1 VAGSRFFQ
9 PATVSFKKAEALLN
23 RFNGRI
29 LYFILFAMLSAF
41 YSLQISAQDA
51 TGRVTGIIFDPSGAT
66 IADAHVTVTNVATQ
80 ISRETTSDTTGFY
93 QVLALPVGSYKVTV
107 EHQGFRSATTS
118 ESKLEINQTLKIDIK
133 MEVGSAAETVTVES
147 TTGTVETINPTL
159 ASTVSERTVQDMP
172 LNGRNALDLALLQP
186 GVLPADN
193 PANGSGGTGG
203 IQFSI
208 GGGRSDSNTFVL
220 DGGLNNDLL
229 DNGVV
234 YNPNPD
240 SIQEFK
246 VLTSNFTAEYGRN
259 AGGIITEVTKSG
271 TNAFHG
277 SAYDFIRN
285 TAFDANNFFS
295 NLDGQPRQTLHR
307 NQYGGTFG
315 GPIKKDKLFFFLA
328 YQKQDLSEASVSNQ
342 VTLPTAAELQGNFS
356 GSPNQAAVASFLEA
370 NPFFQPNPALAAQ
383 GIINPSS
390 IDPVA
395 QNYIKA
401 GLIPTSNSPTGAAT
415 FQNPLTDNPDE
426 WTGKLDYE
434 ASQKDH
440 FTATFGRILDPQL
453 NPGPGGIPGYGS
465 TSTLYSR
472 FFNLAYIRT
481 FSPSVLNEFRATAQ
495 RSDTLQRVP
504 AESQPTSTA
513 LGINIKSDNPTG
525 PTQLDFPNAVIGF
538 SIQGPSRLVDNT
550 FAYSD
555 VLSWT
560 RGKHTMKFGAS
571 LSAYQDNQVFD
582 FEINGQFFYSTAGAA
597 GDPFANFLVGLPDI
611 YDQGP
616 SAPSNIRT
624 KATYVFAQ
632 DEWHLASNL
641 TLTYGLRY
649 EYSTPKSDT
658 EGRTYSVIP
667 GAPQSTVFPGAPLG
681 LVFPG
686 DPGAPTGANFP
697 DKTNFAPRFGFAWQP
712 FHDGKTSVRG
722 GWGMFYDVLKAED
735 NFQFNGQVPFASAAF
750 IGNFQPQ
757 GPATTT
763 GFGFQSDP
771 FGSTGNPDPFGQP
784 LNHDVNF
791 ANTFGTFTSNGTGAT
806 IVNPH
811 LRTPYTYQ
819 YNLSIEHQLSN
830 KLIAR
835 AAYVGSSSH
844 GLTALV
850 DINPFDPATLNS
862 PNPQRFLN
870 ERPGNLPAFTNADP
884 NGVAPPGFN
893 PNVPDGSFGQ
903 EQEFENAANAN
914 YNALQLSLT
923 QQTTNL
929 WKLGGVY
936 YTLGYTWAHSIDN
949 ASGFRQGNFA
959 VPFFDPQLFRS
970 SSDFDVRQYLTF
982 SGGWDLP
989 FNRGPQRLVKGWS
1002 LYPILTWRTGYPFTA
1017 IGGFNTLDNA
1027 PGPTGAGDQG
1037 LINANLTGPIQYLN
1051 PKTNGLQFFS
1061 QSTFN
1066 DNVVQGYGTAP
1077 RNVLRGP
1084 GRTNL
1089 DLSLA
1094 KTTPLYRERVTL
1106 ELRVDAFNIFNHT
1119 EFQNLDN
1126 NAQDIG
1132 STFGQVVSAY
1142 DPRILQIAA
1151 HIRF

>member
-1 VAGSRFFQ
+1 MTS
-9 PATVSFKKAEALLN
+9 
-23 RFNGRI
+23 
-29 LYFILFAMLSAF
+29 
-41 YSLQISAQDA
+41 
-51 TGRVTGIIFDPSGAT
+51 
-66 IADAHVTVTNVATQ
+66 VATK
-80 ISRETTSDTTGFY
+80 ISRETTSDATGFY
-93 QVLALPVGSYKVTV
+93 QVLALPVGYYTVSV
-107 EHQGFRSATTS
+107 EHQGFRSVTTAQ
-118 ESKLEINQTLKIDIK
+118 SKLEINQTLKIDVR
-133 MEVGSAAETVTVES
+133 MEVGAATESVTVEA

-159 ASTVSERTVQDMP
+159 GSTVSDRAVQDMP

-193 PANGSGGTGG
+193 PANASGGTRGM
-203 IQFSI
+203 QFSI

-246 VLTSNFTAEYGRN
+246 VLTSNFTAEYGRSS
-259 AGGIITEVTKSG
+259 GGIVTEVTKSG

-295 NLDGQPRQTLHR
+295 NLNGDPRQALHR
-307 NQYGGTFG
+307 NQFGGTVG
-315 GPIKKDKLFFFLA
+315 GPIKKDRLFFFLA
-328 YQKQDLSEASVSNQ
+328 YQKELLSEAAVGNQ
-342 VTLPTAAELQGNFS
+342 VTLPSPAELQGNFS
-356 GSPNQAAVASFLEA
+356 ASPNKAAVASFLQA
-370 NPFFQPNPALAAQ
+370 NPFFQSNAALAAQ
-383 GIINPSS
+383 GIIAPSS

-395 QNYIKA
+395 QAYIKA
-401 GLIPTSNSPTGAAT
+401 GLIPTSNAPGGAAT
-415 FQNPLTDNPDE
+415 FQNPRTDKPDE

-434 ASQKDH
+434 VSPKDR
-440 FTATFGRILDPQL
+440 FTATLGRILDPQL

-465 TSTLYSR
+465 TSTLYTR
-472 FFNLAYIRT
+472 FFNIAYIRT
-481 FSPSVLNEFRATAQ
+481 FSPNLLNELRATGQ

-504 AESQPTSTA
+504 AAKQPTSA
-513 LGINIKSDNPTG
+513 ELGINIKSENPTG
-525 PTQLDFPNAVIGF
+525 PTQIDFPNAVLGF

-560 RGKHTMKFGAS
+560 RGKHTVKLGGSF
-571 LSAYQDNQVFD
+571 SAYQDNQVFD
-582 FEINGQFFYSTAGAA
+582 FEIDGQFFYSTAGAA
-597 GDPFANFLVGLPDI
+597 GDPFGNFLVGLPDI

-616 SAPSNIRT
+616 AAPSNIRT
-624 KATYVFAQ
+624 KATYVFGQ
-632 DEWHLASNL
+632 DEWHVANNL

-681 LVFPG
+681 LLFPG
-686 DPGAPTGANFP
+686 DHGAPTGSNFP
-697 DKTNFAPRFGFAWQP
+697 DRKNFAPRFGFAWQP
-712 FHDGKTSVRG
+712 FHDGKTSIRG
-722 GWGMFYDVLKAED
+722 GWGIFYDVLKAED

-750 IGNFQPQ
+750 IGNFTPT

-763 GFGFQSDP
+763 GYTFQSDP

-784 LNHDVNF
+784 LNHSVNF
-791 ANTFGTFTSNGTGAT
+791 ASTFGTFTSNGTGAT
-806 IVNPH
+806 IVDPH
-811 LRTPYTYQ
+811 LKTPYTYQ
-819 YNLSIEHQLSN
+819 YNLSVERQISN
-830 KLIAR
+830 KLVAR

-850 DINPFDPATLNS
+850 DIDPFDPATLSS

-870 ERPGNLPAFTNADP
+870 ERAGNFPAFTNSNP
-884 NGVAPPGFN
+884 NGVTPPGFN
-893 PNVPDGSFGQ
+893 PNVPSGSFGQ
-903 EQEFENAANAN
+903 EQEFENASNAN

-923 QQTTNL
+923 EQTANV
-929 WKLGGVY
+929 WKLGGMY
-936 YTLGYTWAHSIDN
+936 YTLGYTWAHSIDT
-949 ASGFRQGNFA
+949 ASGFRQGTST
-959 VPFFDPQLFRS
+959 VPFFDPQLFRA

-982 SGGWDLP
+982 SAGWDLP

-1002 LYPILTWRTGYPFTA
+1002 LFPILTWRTGFPFTA
-1017 IGGFNTLDNA
+1017 IGGFNTKDNA

-1037 LINANLTGPIQYLN
+1037 LINANLTAPIQYVN
-1051 PKTNGLQFFS
+1051 PKANGLQFFS
-1061 QSTFN
+1061 QASFN
-1066 DNVVQGYGTAP
+1066 DNVTQGYGTAP

-1094 KTTPLYRERVTL
+1094 KMTPLYRERITL
-1106 ELRVDAFNIFNHT
+1106 ELRVDAFNILNHT
-1119 EFQNLDN
+1119 QFENLDN

-1142 DPRILQIAA
+1142 DPRILQLAA

>member
-1 VAGSRFFQ
+1 MG
-9 PATVSFKKAEALLN
+9 
-23 RFNGRI
+23 
-29 LYFILFAMLSAF
+29 
-41 YSLQISAQDA
+41 QDA
-51 TGRVTGIIFDPSGAT
+51 TGRVTGIIYDATGAV
-66 IADAHVTVTNVATQ
+66 IADAHITVTNVATH
-80 ISRETTSDTTGFY
+80 ISRETNSDAGGYY
-93 QVLALPVGSYKVTV
+93 QILALPIGSYTV
-107 EHQGFRSATTS
+107 SVERQGFRSLTTAP
-118 ESKLEINQTLKIDIK
+118 SKLEINQTLKVDLK
-133 MEVGSAAETVTVES
+133 MEVGSATETVTVES
-147 TTGTVETINPTL
+147 STGTVETINPTL
-159 ASTVSERTVQDMP
+159 GSTVSERTVQDMP

-203 IQFSI
+203 MQFSI

-240 SIQEFK
+240 SIQEFR
-246 VLTSNFTAEYGRN
+246 VLTSNFTAEYGRS

-271 TNAFHG
+271 SNAIHG
-277 SAYDFIRN
+277 SAYDFVRN

-295 NLDGQPRQTLHR
+295 NLNGQPRQVLHR
-307 NQYGGTFG
+307 NQYGGTVG
-315 GPIKKDKLFFFLA
+315 GPIKRDKLFFFLSF
-328 YQKQDLSEASVSNQ
+328 QKQQLSELQVGASA
-342 VTLPTAAELQGNFS
+342 TLPTPAELQGNFS
-356 GSPNQAAVASFLEA
+356 GSPKKAAVASFLKA
-370 NPFFQPNPALAAQ
+370 NPFFQPDPALAAQ
-383 GIINPSS
+383 GIIAPSS

-395 QNYIKA
+395 QAYIKA
-401 GLIPTSNSPTGAAT
+401 NLIPTSPTGSAS
-415 FQNPLTDNPDE
+415 FQNALTDNPYE
-426 WTGKLDYE
+426 VTGKFDYE
-434 ASQKDH
+434 ASAKDH
-440 FTATFGRILDPQL
+440 FTVTLGRILEPQL
-453 NPGPGGIPGYGS
+453 NPGPSSPGSTNSIPGFGS
-465 TSTLYSR
+465 NTTLYSR

-481 FSPSVLNEFRATAQ
+481 FSPNLLNEFRATAQ
-495 RSDTLQRVP
+495 RSDTLQAVP
-504 AESQPTSTA
+504 AAKQPTSTT

-525 PTQLDFPNAVIGF
+525 PTQLNFPNAVIGF

-560 RGKHTMKFGAS
+560 HGKHTLKFGGS
-571 LSAYQDNQVFD
+571 FSAYQDNQVFE

-597 GDPFANFLVGLPDI
+597 GDPFANFLVGLPDTF
-611 YDQGP
+611 DQGP
-616 SAPSNIRT
+616 AAPSNIRT
-624 KATYVFAQ
+624 KASYVFGQ
-632 DEWHLASNL
+632 DEWHVARNL

-658 EGRTYSVIP
+658 KGRTYSVSP

-681 LVFPG
+681 LLFPG
-686 DPGAPTGANFP
+686 DKGAPSGANFP

-750 IGNFQPQ
+750 IGNFQPS
-757 GPATTT
+757 GPATTA
-763 GFGFQSDP
+763 GFAFQSDP
-771 FGSTGNPDPFGQP
+771 FGSTGNPNPFGQP
-784 LNHDVNF
+784 LNHNVNF

-806 IVNPH
+806 IVDPH

-830 KLIAR
+830 KLVAR

-844 GLTALV
+844 GLTTLV
-850 DINPFDPATLNS
+850 DVNPFDPATLNS

-870 ERPGNLPAFTNADP
+870 ERSGNLPAFTNPDP
-884 NGVAPPGFN
+884 NGVTPPGFN
-893 PNVPDGSFGQ
+893 PNVPNGSFGQ
-903 EQEFENAANAN
+903 EQEFKNASNAN

-923 QQTTNL
+923 QQTASV
-929 WKLGGVY
+929 WKLGDMY

-949 ASGFRQGNFA
+949 ASGFRQGSFA
-959 VPFFDPQLFRS
+959 VPFFNPQFFRA

-989 FNRGPQRLVKGWS
+989 FNRGPHRLVKGWS
-1002 LYPILTWRTGYPFTA
+1002 LYPILTWRTGFPFTPA
-1017 IGGFNTLDNA
+1017 GGFNTLDNA

-1037 LINANLTGPIQYLN
+1037 LINANLTAPIQYLN

-1061 QSTFN
+1061 QASFN
-1066 DNVVQGYGTAP
+1066 NNVVQGYGTAP

-1094 KTTPLYRERVTL
+1094 KVTPLYRERITL
-1106 ELRVDAFNIFNHT
+1106 EFRVDAFNLFNHT

-1126 NAQDIG
+1126 SAQDIG
-1132 STFGQVVSAY
+1132 STFGQVTSAY
-1142 DPRILQIAA
+1142 DPRILQVAA
-1151 HIRF
+1151 HLRF

>member
-1 VAGSRFFQ
+1 LRQLNSKLIFSLLLTALVAFCASR
-9 PATVSFKKAEALLN
+9 AS
-23 RFNGRI
+23 G
-29 LYFILFAMLSAF
+29 
-41 YSLQISAQDA
+41 QDA
-51 TGRVTGIIFDPSGAT
+51 TGRITGIIYDATGAV
-66 IADAHVTVTNVATQ
+66 IADAHITVTNVATH
-80 ISRETTSDTTGFY
+80 ISRETTSDATGYY
-93 QVLALPVGSYKVTV
+93 QVLALPIGSYTV
-107 EHQGFRSATTS
+107 SLERQGFRSATTV
-118 ESKLEINQTLKIDIK
+118 ERKLEINQTLKIDIK
-133 MEVGSAAETVTVES
+133 MEVGSATETVTVES

-159 ASTVSERTVQDMP
+159 GSTVSDRTVQDMP

-203 IQFSI
+203 MQFSI

-240 SIQEFK
+240 SIQEFR
-246 VLTSNFTAEYGRN
+246 VLTSNFTAEYGRS

-295 NLDGQPRQTLHR
+295 NLNGQPRQVLHR
-307 NQYGGTFG
+307 NQYGGTVG
-315 GPIKKDKLFFFLA
+315 GPIKKDKLFFFLSF
-328 YQKQDLSEASVSNQ
+328 QKQQLSELQVGASA
-342 VTLPTAAELQGNFS
+342 TLPTAAELQGNFS
-356 GSPNQAAVASFLEA
+356 GSPKKAAVASFLQA
-370 NPFFQPNPALAAQ
+370 NPFFQPDAALAVQ
-383 GIINPSS
+383 GIIAPSS

-395 QNYIKA
+395 QAYIKA
-401 GLIPTSNSPTGAAT
+401 NLIPTSPTGSAS
-415 FQNPLTDNPDE
+415 FQNALTDNPYE
-426 WTGKLDYE
+426 VTGKFDYE
-434 ASQKDH
+434 ASAKDH
-440 FTATFGRILDPQL
+440 FTVTLGRILEPQL
-453 NPGPGGIPGYGS
+453 NPGPSSPGSTNSIPGFGS
-465 TSTLYSR
+465 NTTLYSR

-481 FSPSVLNEFRATAQ
+481 FSPNLLNEFRATAQ
-495 RSDTLQRVP
+495 RSDTLQAVP
-504 AESQPTSTA
+504 AAKQPTSTA

-525 PTQLDFPNAVIGF
+525 PTQLNFPNAVIGF

-560 RGKHTMKFGAS
+560 HGKHTLKFGGS
-571 LSAYQDNQVFD
+571 FSAYQDNQVFE

-597 GDPFANFLVGLPDI
+597 GDPFANFLVGLPDTF
-611 YDQGP
+611 DQGP
-616 SAPSNIRT
+616 AAPSNIRT
-624 KATYVFAQ
+624 KATYVFGQ
-632 DEWHLASNL
+632 DEWHVAHNL

-658 EGRTYSVIP
+658 KGRTYSVIP

-681 LVFPG
+681 LLFPG
-686 DPGAPTGANFP
+686 DQGAPSGANFP

-750 IGNFQPQ
+750 IGNFQPA
-757 GPATTT
+757 GPATTS
-763 GFGFQSDP
+763 GFAFQSDP
-771 FGSTGNPDPFGQP
+771 FGSTGNPNPFGQP
-784 LNHDVNF
+784 LNHSVNF

-806 IVNPH
+806 IVDPH

-830 KLIAR
+830 KLVAR

-844 GLTALV
+844 GLTTLV
-850 DINPFDPATLNS
+850 DSNPFDPATLNS
-862 PNPQRFLN
+862 ANPQRFLN
-870 ERPGNLPAFTNADP
+870 ERAGNLPAFTNPDP
-884 NGVAPPGFN
+884 NGVTPPGFN
-893 PNVPDGSFGQ
+893 PNVPNGSFGQ
-903 EQEFENAANAN
+903 EQEFKNASNAN
-914 YNALQLSLT
+914 YHALQLSLT
-923 QQTTNL
+923 QQTTNV
-929 WKLGGVY
+929 WKLGGMY

-949 ASGFRQGNFA
+949 ASGFRQGSFA
-959 VPFFDPQLFRS
+959 VPFFNPQLFRS

-989 FNRGPQRLVKGWS
+989 FNSGPHRLVKGWS
-1002 LYPILTWRTGYPFTA
+1002 LYPILTWRTGFPFTA
-1017 IGGFNTLDNA
+1017 VGGFNTLDNA
-1027 PGPTGAGDQG
+1027 PGPTGAGDQA
-1037 LINANLTGPIQYLN
+1037 LINANLTAPIQYLN

-1061 QSTFN
+1061 QASFN
-1066 DNVVQGYGTAP
+1066 NNVVQGYGTAP

-1094 KTTPLYRERVTL
+1094 KVTPLYRERITL
-1106 ELRVDAFNIFNHT
+1106 ELRVDAFNLFNHT

-1132 STFGQVVSAY
+1132 STFGQVTSAY
-1142 DPRILQIAA
+1142 DPRILQVAA
-1151 HIRF
+1151 HLRF

>member
-1 VAGSRFFQ
+1 
-9 PATVSFKKAEALLN
+9 LI
-23 RFNGRI
+23 RFNKTI
-29 LYFILFAMLSAF
+29 LYFVLFTMLALFSGPHVNG
-41 YSLQISAQDA
+41 QDA
-51 TGRVTGIIFDPSGAT
+51 TGRVVGIVYDQSGAV
-66 IADAHVTVTNVATQ
+66 IADAHVTVTNVATH
-80 ISRETTSDTTGFY
+80 ISRETTSDGTGFY
-93 QVLALPVGSYKVTV
+93 QVLALPIGSYTV
-107 EHQGFRSATTS
+107 SVERQGFRSAATAQ
-118 ESKLEINQTLKIDIK
+118 SKLEINQTLKIDIK
-133 MEVGSAAETVTVES
+133 MEVGSATETVTVES

-159 ASTVSERTVQDMP
+159 GSTVSDRTVQDMP

-203 IQFSI
+203 MQFSI

-246 VLTSNFTAEYGRN
+246 VLTSNFTAEYGRS
-259 AGGIITEVTKSG
+259 AGGIVTEVTKSG
-271 TNAFHG
+271 TNAIHG
-277 SAYDFIRN
+277 SAYDFVRN

-295 NLDGQPRQTLHR
+295 NLNGDPRQTLHR
-307 NQYGGTFG
+307 NQYGGTVG
-315 GPIKKDKLFFFLA
+315 GPIKKDKLFFFIA
-328 YQKQDLSEASVSNQ
+328 YQKQQLSEASVSNQ

-356 GSPNQAAVASFLEA
+356 GSPNQAAVASFLQA

-383 GIINPSS
+383 GVINPTS

-395 QNYIKA
+395 QAYIKA
-401 GLIPTSNSPTGAAT
+401 GLIPTSNSPTGAAS

-434 ASQKDH
+434 ASPKDH

-472 FFNLAYIRT
+472 FFNIAHIRT
-481 FSPSVLNEFRATAQ
+481 FSPNLLNEFRATAQ

-504 AESQPTSTA
+504 AAKQPTSTE

-555 VLSWT
+555 VLSWIH
-560 RGKHTMKFGAS
+560 GKHTMKFGAS
-571 LSAYQDNQVFD
+571 FSAYQDNQVFQ

-597 GDPFANFLVGLPDI
+597 GDPFANFLVGLPDF

-624 KATYVFAQ
+624 KATYVFGQ
-632 DEWHLASNL
+632 DEWHVANNL

-681 LVFPG
+681 LLFPG
-686 DPGAPTGANFP
+686 DKGAPNGANFP

-750 IGNFQPQ
+750 IGNFQPS
-757 GPATTT
+757 GPATTS

-784 LNHDVNF
+784 LNHNVNF

-819 YNLSIEHQLSN
+819 YNLSIEHQISN

-835 AAYVGSSSH
+835 ASYVGSSSH

-862 PNPQRFLN
+862 ANPQRFLN
-870 ERPGNLPAFTNADP
+870 ERAGNLPAFTNSDP
-884 NGVAPPGFN
+884 NGVTPPGFN
-893 PNVPDGSFGQ
+893 PNVPNGSFGQ
-903 EQEFENAANAN
+903 EQEFENASNAN

-923 QQTTNL
+923 QQTTNV
-929 WKLGGVY
+929 WKLGGMY

-949 ASGFRQGNFA
+949 ASGFRQGSFA
-959 VPFFDPQLFRS
+959 VPFFDPQLFRA
-970 SSDFDVRQYLTF
+970 SSDFDLRQYLTF

-1002 LYPILTWRTGYPFTA
+1002 LYPILTWRTGFPFTA

-1027 PGPTGAGDQG
+1027 PGPTGAGDQA
-1037 LINANLTGPIQYLN
+1037 LINANLTAPIQYLN
-1051 PKTNGLQFFS
+1051 PKSNGLQFFS
-1061 QSTFN
+1061 QASFN
-1066 DNVVQGYGTAP
+1066 DNVTQGYGSAP

-1094 KTTPLYRERVTL
+1094 KVTPLYRERITL
-1106 ELRVDAFNIFNHT
+1106 ELRVDAFNLFNHT
-1119 EFQNLDN
+1119 QFQNLDN
-1126 NAQDIG
+1126 SAQDIG
-1132 STFGQVVSAY
+1132 STFGQVISAY
-1142 DPRILQIAA
+1142 DPRILQVAA

>member
-1 VAGSRFFQ
+1 
-9 PATVSFKKAEALLN
+9 LN
-23 RFNGRI
+23 RFNRRI
-29 LYFILFAMLSAF
+29 LYFVLLTMLSAF
-41 YSLQISAQDA
+41 CGSKVSGQDA
-51 TGRVTGIIFDPSGAT
+51 TGRVVGIIFDQSGGV
-66 IADAHVTVTNVATQ
+66 IADANVTVTNVATG
-80 ISRETTSDTTGFY
+80 ISRETTSDSTGFY
-93 QVLALPVGSYKVTV
+93 QVLALPIGNYTV
-107 EHQGFRSATTS
+107 SVQRQGFRSATTAQ
-118 ESKLEINQTLKIDIK
+118 SKLEINQTLKIDIK
-133 MEVGSAAETVTVES
+133 MELGSATETVTVES

-159 ASTVSERTVQDMP
+159 GSTVSDRTVQDMP

-203 IQFSI
+203 MQFSV

-246 VLTSNFTAEYGRN
+246 VLTSNFTAEYGRS
-259 AGGIITEVTKSG
+259 AGGIVTEVTKSG
-271 TNAFHG
+271 TNGFHG

-295 NLDGQPRQTLHR
+295 NLNGLPRQTLHR
-307 NQYGGTFG
+307 NQYGGTVG

-328 YQKQDLSEASVSNQ
+328 YQKQQLSEDAVSNQ

-356 GSPNQAAVASFLEA
+356 GTPNQAAVAGFLQA

-383 GIINPSS
+383 GIISPAS

-395 QNYIKA
+395 QAYIKA
-401 GLIPTSNSPTGAAT
+401 NLIPTSPTGSAS

-434 ASQKDH
+434 ASPKDH
-440 FTATFGRILDPQL
+440 FTATFGRILEPQL

-481 FSPSVLNEFRATAQ
+481 FSPNILNEFRATAQ

-504 AESQPTSTA
+504 ATKQPTSTE

-525 PTQLDFPNAVIGF
+525 PTQLDFPNAVVGF

-560 RGKHTMKFGAS
+560 HGKHTMKFGGS
-571 LSAYQDNQVFD
+571 FSAYQDNQVFN
-582 FEINGQFFYSTAGAA
+582 FEINGQFFYSTSGAA
-597 GDPFANFLVGLPDI
+597 GDPFANFLVGLPDF

-616 SAPSNIRT
+616 AAPSNIRT
-624 KATYVFAQ
+624 KATYVFGQ
-632 DEWHLASNL
+632 DEWHVASNL

-658 EGRTYSVIP
+658 KGRTYSVLP

-750 IGNFQPQ
+750 IGNFQPSS
-757 GPATTT
+757 PATTS
-763 GFGFQSDP
+763 GFAFQSDP
-771 FGSTGNPDPFGQP
+771 FGSTGNPNPFGQP
-784 LNHDVNF
+784 LNHNVNF
-791 ANTFGTFTSNGTGAT
+791 ADTFGTFTSNGTGAT

-830 KLIAR
+830 KLVAR

-844 GLTALV
+844 GLTTLV

-870 ERPGNLPAFTNADP
+870 ERAGNLPAFTNSDP

-903 EQEFENAANAN
+903 EQEFENASNAN
-914 YNALQLSLT
+914 YSALQLSLT
-923 QQTTNL
+923 QQTTNV
-929 WKLGGVY
+929 WKLGGIY

-949 ASGFRQGNFA
+949 ASGFRQGSFA
-959 VPFFDPQLFRS
+959 VPFFNPQIFRA

-1002 LYPILTWRTGYPFTA
+1002 LYPILTWRTGFPFTA
-1017 IGGFNTLDNA
+1017 IDGLNTLDNT

-1037 LINANLTGPIQYLN
+1037 LINANLTGRIQYLN
-1051 PKTNGLQFFS
+1051 PKTNGLQLFS
-1061 QSTFN
+1061 QSNFDN
-1066 DNVVQGYGTAP
+1066 NVVQGYGTSP
-1077 RNVLRGP
+1077 RNIIRGP

-1094 KTTPLYRERVTL
+1094 KRTPIFRERVTL
-1106 ELRVDAFNIFNHT
+1106 ELRVDAFNLFNHT
-1119 EFQNLDN
+1119 QFQNLDN

-1132 STFGQVVSAY
+1132 STFGQVTSAY
-1142 DPRILQIAA
+1142 DPRILQLAA

>member
-1 VAGSRFFQ
+1 MLGRFVVLSEFIQ
-9 PATVSFKKAEALLN
+9 GEAFLN
-23 RFNGRI
+23 RFNRGI
-29 LYFILFAMLSAF
+29 LYFVLLAALGVFCGTQL
-41 YSLQISAQDA
+41 SAQDA
-51 TGRVTGIIFDPSGAT
+51 TGRVVGIIYDQSGGV
-66 IADAHVTVTNVATQ
+66 IADASVTVTNVATH
-80 ISRETTSDTTGFY
+80 ISRETTSDSTGFY
-93 QVLALPVGSYKVTV
+93 QVLSLPVGDYTV
-107 EHQGFRSATTS
+107 SVQHQGFRSATTAQ
-118 ESKLEINQTLKIDIK
+118 SKLEINQTLKLDVK
-133 MEVGSAAETVTVES
+133 MEIGSATETITVES

-159 ASTVSERTVQDMP
+159 GSTVSERTVQDMP

-203 IQFSI
+203 LQYSV

-240 SIQEFK
+240 SIQEFR
-246 VLTSNFTAEYGRN
+246 VLTSNFTAEYGRS

-277 SAYDFIRN
+277 SAYDFLRN
-285 TAFDANNFFS
+285 TALDANNFFS
-295 NLDGQPRQTLHR
+295 NLNGQPRQVLHR
-307 NQYGGTFG
+307 NQYGGTVG
-315 GPIKKDKLFFFLA
+315 GPILKNKLFFFLA
-328 YQKQDLSEASVSNQ
+328 YQKQQLSELQASAAA
-342 VTLPTAAELQGNFS
+342 TLPTPAELQGNFS
-356 GSPNQAAVASFLEA
+356 GSPNQAAVASFLQA
-370 NPFFQPNPALAAQ
+370 NPFFQPNAALAAQ
-383 GIINPSS
+383 GIINPAS

-395 QNYIKA
+395 QAYITA
-401 GLIPTSNSPTGAAT
+401 NLIPTAPTGSAS
-415 FQNPLTDNPDE
+415 FQNAHTDNPDE

-453 NPGPGGIPGYGS
+453 NPGPGGIPGYSS

-481 FSPSVLNEFRATAQ
+481 FSPYILNEFRATAQ

-504 AESQPTSTA
+504 AEKQPTSTE

-525 PTQLDFPNAVIGF
+525 PTQLDFPNAIIGF

-560 RGKHTMKFGAS
+560 HAKHTMKFGGS
-571 LSAYQDNQVFD
+571 FSAYQDNQVFN
-582 FEINGQFFYSTAGAA
+582 FEINGQFFYSNAGAA

-611 YDQGP
+611 FTQGP
-616 SAPSNIRT
+616 AAPSNIRT

-658 EGRTYSVIP
+658 KGRTYSIIP
-667 GAPQSTVFPGAPLG
+667 GSPQSTVFPGAPLG

-686 DPGAPTGANFP
+686 DPGAPSGANFP

-750 IGNFQPQ
+750 IGNFAPQ

-763 GFGFQSDP
+763 GFAFQSDP
-771 FGSTGNPDPFGQP
+771 FGSTGNPNPFGKP
-784 LNHDVNF
+784 LDHNVIF
-791 ANTFGTFTSNGTGAT
+791 ADTFGTFTSNGTGAT

-819 YNLSIEHQLSN
+819 YNLSIERQLSN
-830 KLIAR
+830 KLVAR

-844 GLTALV
+844 GLTTLV
-850 DINPFDPATLNS
+850 DVNPFDPATLNS
-862 PNPQRFLN
+862 PNPQRFFN
-870 ERPGNLPAFTNADP
+870 ERAGNLPAFTNSDP
-884 NGVAPPGFN
+884 NGVTPPGFN

-903 EQEFENAANAN
+903 EQEFENASNAN

-923 QQTTNL
+923 QQTTNV
-929 WKLGGVY
+929 WKLGNIY
-936 YTLGYTWAHSIDN
+936 YTVGYTWAHSIDN

-959 VPFFDPQLFRS
+959 VPFFDPQLFRG
-970 SSDFDVRQYLTF
+970 SSDFDVRQYLTL

-1002 LYPILTWRTGYPFTA
+1002 LYPILTWRTGFPFTA

-1037 LINANLTGPIQYLN
+1037 LINANLTGPVQYLN

-1061 QSTFN
+1061 QASFN

-1094 KTTPLYRERVTL
+1094 KVTPLYHERVNL
-1106 ELRVDAFNIFNHT
+1106 ELRVDAFNLFNHT
-1119 EFQNLDN
+1119 QFQNLDN
-1126 NAQDIG
+1126 NTQDIG

-1142 DPRILQIAA
+1142 DPRILQVAA

>member
-1 VAGSRFFQ
+1 MLGRFVVLSEFIQ
-9 PATVSFKKAEALLN
+9 GEAFLN
-23 RFNGRI
+23 RFNRGI
-29 LYFILFAMLSAF
+29 LDFVLLAALGVFCGTQL
-41 YSLQISAQDA
+41 SAQDA
-51 TGRVTGIIFDPSGAT
+51 TGRVVGIIYDQSGGV
-66 IADAHVTVTNVATQ
+66 IADASVTVTNVATH
-80 ISRETTSDTTGFY
+80 ISRETTSDSTGFY
-93 QVLALPVGSYKVTV
+93 QVLSLPVGDYTV
-107 EHQGFRSATTS
+107 SVQHQGFRSATTAQ
-118 ESKLEINQTLKIDIK
+118 SKLEINQTLKLDVK
-133 MEVGSAAETVTVES
+133 MEIGSATETITVES

-159 ASTVSERTVQDMP
+159 GSTVSERTVQDMP

-203 IQFSI
+203 LQYSV

-240 SIQEFK
+240 SIQEFR
-246 VLTSNFTAEYGRN
+246 VLTSNFTAEYGRS

-277 SAYDFIRN
+277 SAYDFLRN
-285 TAFDANNFFS
+285 TALDANNFFS
-295 NLDGQPRQTLHR
+295 NLNGQPRQVLHR
-307 NQYGGTFG
+307 NQYGGTVG
-315 GPIKKDKLFFFLA
+315 GPILKNKLFFFLA
-328 YQKQDLSEASVSNQ
+328 YQKQQLSELQASAAA
-342 VTLPTAAELQGNFS
+342 TLPTPAELQGNFS
-356 GSPNQAAVASFLEA
+356 GSPNQAAVASFLQA
-370 NPFFQPNPALAAQ
+370 NPFFQPNAALAAQ
-383 GIINPSS
+383 GIINPAS

-395 QNYIKA
+395 QAYITA
-401 GLIPTSNSPTGAAT
+401 NLIPTAPTGSAS
-415 FQNPLTDNPDE
+415 FQNAHTDNPDE

-453 NPGPGGIPGYGS
+453 NPGPGGIPGYSS

-481 FSPSVLNEFRATAQ
+481 FSPNILNEFRATAQ

-504 AESQPTSTA
+504 AEKQPTSTE

-525 PTQLDFPNAVIGF
+525 PTQLDFPNAIIGF

-560 RGKHTMKFGAS
+560 HAKHTMKFGGS
-571 LSAYQDNQVFD
+571 FSAYQDNQVFN
-582 FEINGQFFYSTAGAA
+582 FEINGQFFYSNAGAA

-611 YDQGP
+611 FTQGP
-616 SAPSNIRT
+616 AAPSNIRT

-658 EGRTYSVIP
+658 KGRTYSIIP
-667 GAPQSTVFPGAPLG
+667 GSPQSTVFPGAPLG

-686 DPGAPTGANFP
+686 DPGAPSGANFP

-750 IGNFQPQ
+750 IGNFAPQ

-763 GFGFQSDP
+763 GFAFQSDP
-771 FGSTGNPDPFGQP
+771 FGSTGNPNPFGKP
-784 LNHDVNF
+784 LDHNVIF
-791 ANTFGTFTSNGTGAT
+791 ADTFGTFTSNGTGAT

-819 YNLSIEHQLSN
+819 YNLSIERQLSN
-830 KLIAR
+830 KLVAR

-844 GLTALV
+844 GLTTLV
-850 DINPFDPATLNS
+850 DVNPFDPATLNS

-870 ERPGNLPAFTNADP
+870 ERPGTFR
-884 NGVAPPGFN
+884 
-893 PNVPDGSFGQ
+893 
-903 EQEFENAANAN
+903 
-914 YNALQLSLT
+914 LS
-923 QQTTNL
+923 Q
-929 WKLGGVY
+929 
-936 YTLGYTWAHSIDN
+936 I
-949 ASGFRQGNFA
+949 
-959 VPFFDPQLFRS
+959 
-970 SSDFDVRQYLTF
+970 
-982 SGGWDLP
+982 
-989 FNRGPQRLVKGWS
+989 
-1002 LYPILTWRTGYPFTA
+1002 
-1017 IGGFNTLDNA
+1017 
-1027 PGPTGAGDQG
+1027 
-1037 LINANLTGPIQYLN
+1037 
-1051 PKTNGLQFFS
+1051 
-1061 QSTFN
+1061 
-1066 DNVVQGYGTAP
+1066 
-1077 RNVLRGP
+1077 
-1084 GRTNL
+1084 
-1089 DLSLA
+1089 
-1094 KTTPLYRERVTL
+1094 
-1106 ELRVDAFNIFNHT
+1106 
-1119 EFQNLDN
+1119 
-1126 NAQDIG
+1126 
-1132 STFGQVVSAY
+1132 
-1142 DPRILQIAA
+1142 RIPMA
-1151 HIRF
+1151 

>member
-1 VAGSRFFQ
+1 MNRLIPRFVYLVAF
-9 PATVSFKKAEALLN
+9 LLT
-23 RFNGRI
+23 
-29 LYFILFAMLSAF
+29 LSTF
-41 YSLQISAQDA
+41 LLPSAYPQDA
-51 TGRVTGIIFDPSGAT
+51 TGRVDGVIYDQSGAT
-66 IADAHVTVTNVATQ
+66 VAAAHVKVTNVATQ
-80 ISRETTSDTTGFY
+80 ISRETTSDASGFY
-93 QVLALPVGSYKVTV
+93 QVLALPPGDYRVSV
-107 EHQGFRSATTS
+107 EHPGFRSATTAQ
-118 ESKLEINQTLKIDIK
+118 SKLEINQTLKIDVRL
-133 MEVGSAAETVTVES
+133 ELGSASESITVES
-147 TTGTVETINPTL
+147 TAGTVETVNPTL
-159 ASTVSERTVQDMP
+159 GSTVSERTVQDMP

-203 IQFSI
+203 MQFSI

-259 AGGIITEVTKSG
+259 AGGIVTEITKSG
-271 TNAFHG
+271 TNQWHG

-295 NLDGQPRQTLHR
+295 NLNGEPRQVLHR

-315 GPIKKDKLFFFLA
+315 GPVKKDKLFFFLA
-328 YQKQDLSEASVSNQ
+328 YQKQDLSEQLASNQ
-342 VTLPTAAELQGNFS
+342 VTLPTPAELQGNFS
-356 GSPNQAAVASFLEA
+356 GSPNQAAVAAFLQA
-370 NPFFQPNPALAAQ
+370 NPFFQPNAALAAQ
-383 GIINPSS
+383 GIIAPSS

-395 QNYIKA
+395 QAYVKA
-401 GLIPTSNSPTGAAT
+401 GLIPTSPTGSAS
-415 FQNPLTDNPDE
+415 FQNPATDNPDE
-426 WTGKLDYE
+426 LTGKFDYE
-434 ASQKDH
+434 ATAKDH
-440 FTATFGRILDPQL
+440 FTVTLGRILEPQL
-453 NPGPGGIPGYGS
+453 NPGPGGVPGYGS
-465 TSTLYSR
+465 TTNLYSR
-472 FFNLAYIRT
+472 FFNAAYIHT
-481 FSPSVLNEFRATAQ
+481 FSASLLNEFRATAQ

-504 AESQPTSTA
+504 AVTQPTSTA

-525 PTQLDFPNAVIGF
+525 PTQLDFPNATIGF

-555 VLSWT
+555 VLTWT
-560 RGKHTMKFGAS
+560 RGKHTLKFGGS
-571 LSAYQDNQVFD
+571 FSAYQDNQVFN
-582 FEINGQFFYSTAGAA
+582 FEIDGVFSYSNSGAA
-597 GDPFANFLVGLPDI
+597 GDPFANFLVGLPDF
-611 YDQGP
+611 YAQGP
-616 SAPSNIRT
+616 AAPSNIRT
-624 KATYVFAQ
+624 KATYAFGQ
-632 DEWHLASNL
+632 DEWHVRNNL

-658 EGRTYSVIP
+658 EGRTYAIIP

-681 LVFPG
+681 LLFPG

-697 DKTNFAPRFGFAWQP
+697 DRTNFAPRVGFAWQP

-722 GWGMFYDVLKAED
+722 GWGIFYDVLKAED

-750 IGNFQPQ
+750 IGNFNPT
-757 GPATTT
+757 GPATTS
-763 GFGFQSDP
+763 GFAFQSDP

-784 LNHDVNF
+784 LNHSVNF
-791 ANTFGTFTSNGTGAT
+791 ADTFGTFTSNGTGAT
-806 IVNPH
+806 VVDPH

-819 YNLSIEHQLSN
+819 YNLSIERQLSS

-884 NGVAPPGFN
+884 NGVTPPGFN

-903 EQEFENAANAN
+903 EQEFKNAANAN

-923 QQTTNL
+923 QQTTNV
-929 WKLGGVY
+929 WKLGGLY

-949 ASGFRQGNFA
+949 ASGFRQGSFA
-959 VPFFDPQLFRS
+959 VPFFDPQLFRA

-989 FNRGPQRLVKGWS
+989 FHRGPERLVKGWS
-1002 LYPILTWRTGYPFTA
+1002 LYPILTWRTGFPFTA
-1017 IGGFNTLDNA
+1017 LGGFPALDNA
-1027 PGPTGAGDQG
+1027 PGPTGAGDQE
-1037 LINANLTGPIQYLN
+1037 LINANLVAPIRYTN
-1051 PKTNGLQFFS
+1051 PKTNGLQFFDQAS
-1061 QSTFN
+1061 FN

-1077 RNVLRGP
+1077 RNDIRGP

-1094 KTTPLYRERVTL
+1094 KVTPLYHERVTL
-1106 ELRVDAFNIFNHT
+1106 ELRVDAFNLFNHT
-1119 EFQNLDN
+1119 EFQNIDN

-1132 STFGQVVSAY
+1132 FTFGQVVSAY

-1151 HIRF
+1151 HLRF

>member
-1 VAGSRFFQ
+1 LRQLNSKLIFSLLLTALVAFCASR
-9 PATVSFKKAEALLN
+9 AS
-23 RFNGRI
+23 G
-29 LYFILFAMLSAF
+29 
-41 YSLQISAQDA
+41 QDA
-51 TGRVTGIIFDPSGAT
+51 TGRITGIIYDATGAV
-66 IADAHVTVTNVATQ
+66 IADAHITVTNVATH
-80 ISRETTSDTTGFY
+80 ISRETTSDATGYY
-93 QVLALPVGSYKVTV
+93 QVLALPIGSYTV
-107 EHQGFRSATTS
+107 SLERQGFRSATTV
-118 ESKLEINQTLKIDIK
+118 ERKLEINQTLKIDIK
-133 MEVGSAAETVTVES
+133 MEVGSATETVTVES

-159 ASTVSERTVQDMP
+159 GSTVSDRTVQDMP

-203 IQFSI
+203 MQFSI

-240 SIQEFK
+240 SIQEFR
-246 VLTSNFTAEYGRN
+246 VLTSNFTAEYGRS

-295 NLDGQPRQTLHR
+295 NLNGQPRQVLHR
-307 NQYGGTFG
+307 NQYGGTVG
-315 GPIKKDKLFFFLA
+315 GPIKKDKLFFFLSF
-328 YQKQDLSEASVSNQ
+328 QKQQLSELQVGASA
-342 VTLPTAAELQGNFS
+342 TLPTAAELQGNFS
-356 GSPNQAAVASFLEA
+356 GSPKKAAVASFLQA
-370 NPFFQPNPALAAQ
+370 NPFFQPDAALAAQ
-383 GIINPSS
+383 GIIAPSS

-395 QNYIKA
+395 QAYIKA
-401 GLIPTSNSPTGAAT
+401 NLIPTSATGSAS
-415 FQNPLTDNPDE
+415 FQNALTDNPYE
-426 WTGKLDYE
+426 VTGKFDYE
-434 ASQKDH
+434 ASAKDH
-440 FTATFGRILDPQL
+440 FTVTLGRILEPQL
-453 NPGPGGIPGYGS
+453 NPGPSSPGSTNSIPGFGS
-465 TSTLYSR
+465 NTTLYSR

-481 FSPSVLNEFRATAQ
+481 FSPNLLNEFRATAQ
-495 RSDTLQRVP
+495 RSDTLQAVP
-504 AESQPTSTA
+504 AAKQPTSTA

-525 PTQLDFPNAVIGF
+525 PTQLNFPNAVIGF

-560 RGKHTMKFGAS
+560 HGKHTLKFGGS
-571 LSAYQDNQVFD
+571 FSAYQDNQVFE

-597 GDPFANFLVGLPDI
+597 GDPFANFLVGLPDTF
-611 YDQGP
+611 DQGP
-616 SAPSNIRT
+616 AAPSNIRT
-624 KATYVFAQ
+624 KATYVFGQ
-632 DEWHLASNL
+632 DEWHVAHNL

-658 EGRTYSVIP
+658 KGRTYSVIP

-681 LVFPG
+681 LLFPG
-686 DPGAPTGANFP
+686 DQGAPSGANFP

-750 IGNFQPQ
+750 IGNFQPA
-757 GPATTT
+757 GPATTS
-763 GFGFQSDP
+763 GFAFQSDP
-771 FGSTGNPDPFGQP
+771 FGSTGNPNPFGQP
-784 LNHDVNF
+784 LNHSVNF

-806 IVNPH
+806 IVDPH

-830 KLIAR
+830 KLVAR

-844 GLTALV
+844 GLTTLV
-850 DINPFDPATLNS
+850 DSNPFDPATLNS
-862 PNPQRFLN
+862 ANPQRFLN
-870 ERPGNLPAFTNADP
+870 ERAGNLPAFTNPDP
-884 NGVAPPGFN
+884 NGVTPPGFN
-893 PNVPDGSFGQ
+893 PNVPNGSFGQ
-903 EQEFENAANAN
+903 EQEFKNASNAN
-914 YNALQLSLT
+914 YHALQLSLT
-923 QQTTNL
+923 QQTTNV
-929 WKLGGVY
+929 WKLGGMY

-949 ASGFRQGNFA
+949 ASGFRQGSFA
-959 VPFFDPQLFRS
+959 VPFFNPQLFRS

-989 FNRGPQRLVKGWS
+989 FNSGPHRLVKGWS
-1002 LYPILTWRTGYPFTA
+1002 LYPILTWRTGFPFTA
-1017 IGGFNTLDNA
+1017 VGGFNTLDNA
-1027 PGPTGAGDQG
+1027 PGPTGAGDQA
-1037 LINANLTGPIQYLN
+1037 LINANLTAPIQYLN

-1061 QSTFN
+1061 QASFN
-1066 DNVVQGYGTAP
+1066 NNVVQGYGTAP

-1094 KTTPLYRERVTL
+1094 KVTPLYRERITL
-1106 ELRVDAFNIFNHT
+1106 ELRVDAFNLFNHT

-1132 STFGQVVSAY
+1132 STFGQVTSAY
-1142 DPRILQIAA
+1142 DPRILQVAA

>member
-1 VAGSRFFQ
+1 MKRFNRNLIFSLLLGALATFCGSR
-9 PATVSFKKAEALLN
+9 AS
-23 RFNGRI
+23 G
-29 LYFILFAMLSAF
+29 
-41 YSLQISAQDA
+41 QDA
-51 TGRVTGIIFDPSGAT
+51 TGRVTGIIYDSSGAV
-66 IADAHVTVTNVATQ
+66 IADAHITVTNAATH

-93 QVLALPVGSYKVTV
+93 QVLALPIGSYTVSV
-107 EHQGFRSATTS
+107 EHQGFRSATTAP
-118 ESKLEINQTLKIDIK
+118 SKLEINQTLKVDLK
-133 MEVGSAAETVTVES
+133 MEVGTATETVTVES
-147 TTGTVETINPTL
+147 ATGTVETINPTL
-159 ASTVSERTVQDMP
+159 GSTVSDRTVQDMP

-203 IQFSI
+203 MQFSV

-240 SIQEFK
+240 SIQEFR
-246 VLTSNFTAEYGRN
+246 VLTSNFTAEYGRS
-259 AGGIITEVTKSG
+259 AGGIVTEVTKSG
-271 TNAFHG
+271 TNAIHG
-277 SAYDFIRN
+277 SAYDFVRN

-295 NLDGQPRQTLHR
+295 NLNGLPRQTLHR
-307 NQYGGTFG
+307 NQYGGTVG

-328 YQKQDLSEASVSNQ
+328 YQKEQLSEAAASNQ
-342 VTLPTAAELQGNFS
+342 VTLPTPAELQGNFS
-356 GSPNQAAVASFLEA
+356 GSPNQAAVASFLQA

-383 GIINPSS
+383 GIINPAS

-395 QNYIKA
+395 QAYIKA
-401 GLIPTSNSPTGAAT
+401 NLIPTAAT
-415 FQNPLTDNPDE
+415 GSTSFQNALTNTPEE

-434 ASQKDH
+434 ASPKDH

-465 TSTLYSR
+465 NSTLYSR

-481 FSPSVLNEFRATAQ
+481 FSPNVLNEFRATGQ

-504 AESQPTSTA
+504 ATKQPTSTE

-560 RGKHTMKFGAS
+560 HGKHTMKFGGS
-571 LSAYQDNQVFD
+571 FSAYQDNQVFN
-582 FEINGQFFYSTAGAA
+582 FEINGQFFYSTSGAA
-597 GDPFANFLVGLPDI
+597 GDPFANFLVGLPDTF
-611 YDQGP
+611 DQGP
-616 SAPSNIRT
+616 AAPSNIRT
-624 KATYVFAQ
+624 KATYVFGQ
-632 DEWHLASNL
+632 DEWHIASNL

-658 EGRTYSVIP
+658 KGRTYSIIP

-681 LVFPG
+681 LLFPG
-686 DPGAPTGANFP
+686 DKGAPSGANFP

-750 IGNFQPQ
+750 IGNFQPA
-757 GPATTT
+757 GPATTS
-763 GFGFQSDP
+763 GFAFQSDP
-771 FGSTGNPDPFGQP
+771 FGSTGNPNPFGQP
-784 LNHDVNF
+784 LNHNVNF

-806 IVNPH
+806 IVDPH

-819 YNLSIEHQLSN
+819 YNLSIERQLSN
-830 KLIAR
+830 KLVAR

-844 GLTALV
+844 GLTTLV
-850 DINPFDPATLNS
+850 DSNPFDPATLNS

-870 ERPGNLPAFTNADP
+870 ERPGNLPAFTNSDP
-884 NGVAPPGFN
+884 NGVTPPGFN

-903 EQEFENAANAN
+903 EQEFKNASNAS
-914 YNALQLSLT
+914 YNGLQLSLT

-929 WKLGGVY
+929 WKLGGIY

-949 ASGFRQGNFA
+949 ASGFRQGSFA
-959 VPFFDPQLFRS
+959 VPFFNPQLFRA
-970 SSDFDVRQYLTF
+970 SSDFDLRQYLTF

-989 FNRGPQRLVKGWS
+989 FNRGPQRLAKGWS
-1002 LYPILTWRTGYPFTA
+1002 LYPILTWRTGFPFTA
-1017 IGGFNTLDNA
+1017 FGGFNTLDNA

-1051 PKTNGLQFFS
+1051 PKANGLQLFS
-1061 QSTFN
+1061 QASFN

-1094 KTTPLYRERVTL
+1094 KVTPLYRERITL
-1106 ELRVDAFNIFNHT
+1106 ELRVDAFNLFNHT
-1119 EFQNLDN
+1119 QFQNLDN

-1132 STFGQVVSAY
+1132 STFGQVISAY
-1142 DPRILQIAA
+1142 DPRILQVAA
-1151 HIRF
+1151 HLRF

>member
-1 VAGSRFFQ
+1 M
-9 PATVSFKKAEALLN
+9 N
-23 RFNGRI
+23 RFNKAI
-29 LYFILFAMLSAF
+29 LYFVFLATAGVFCGSKL
-41 YSLQISAQDA
+41 SAQDA
-51 TGRVTGIIFDPSGAT
+51 TGRVVGIIYDQSGGV
-66 IADAHVTVTNVATQ
+66 IADANVTVTNVATQ
-80 ISRETTSDTTGFY
+80 ITRETTSDATGFY
-93 QVLALPVGSYKVTV
+93 QVLALPVGDYTV
-107 EHQGFRSATTS
+107 SVQHQGFRTATTDQR
-118 ESKLEINQTLKIDIK
+118 KLEINQTLKLDVK
-133 MEVGSAAETVTVES
+133 LEVGSATETITVES

-159 ASTVSERTVQDMP
+159 GSTVSERTVQDMP

-186 GVLPADN
+186 GVSPADN

-203 IQFSI
+203 MQFSV

-240 SIQEFK
+240 SIQEFR
-246 VLTSNFTAEYGRN
+246 VLTSNFTAEYGRS

-295 NLDGQPRQTLHR
+295 NLNGDPRQTLHR
-307 NQYGGTFG
+307 NQYGGTVG
-315 GPIKKDKLFFFLA
+315 GPIKKDKLFFFVA

-356 GSPNQAAVASFLEA
+356 ASPNKAAVVSFLQA
-370 NPFFQPNPALAAQ
+370 NPFFQSNAALAAQ
-383 GIINPSS
+383 GIINPTS

-401 GLIPTSNSPTGAAT
+401 GLIPTSSSPTGAAS

-465 TSTLYSR
+465 TSDLYSR

-481 FSPSVLNEFRATAQ
+481 FSPSVINEFRATAQ

-504 AESQPTSTA
+504 AEKQPTSTQ

-525 PTQLDFPNAVIGF
+525 PTQLDFPNAIIGF

-560 RGKHTMKFGAS
+560 RGKHTMKFGGS
-571 LSAYQDNQVFD
+571 FSAYQDNQVFQ
-582 FEINGQFFYSTAGAA
+582 FEINGQFFYSSSGAA
-597 GDPFANFLVGLPDI
+597 GDPFANFLVGLPDFF
-611 YDQGP
+611 DQGP
-616 SAPSNIRT
+616 AAPSNIRT
-624 KATYVFAQ
+624 KATYVFGQ
-632 DEWHLASNL
+632 DEWHVANNL

-658 EGRTYSVIP
+658 KGRTYSIIP

-686 DPGAPTGANFP
+686 DPGAPRGANFP

-712 FHDGKTSVRG
+712 FHDGKTSIRG

-750 IGNFQPQ
+750 IGNFQPS

-771 FGSTGNPDPFGQP
+771 FGSTGNPNPFGQP
-784 LNHDVNF
+784 LNHNVNF
-791 ANTFGTFTSNGTGAT
+791 ADTFGTFTSNGTGAT

-830 KLIAR
+830 KLVAR

-844 GLTALV
+844 GLTTLV
-850 DINPFDPATLNS
+850 DVNPFDPATLNS
-862 PNPQRFLN
+862 ANPQRFFN
-870 ERPGNLPAFTNADP
+870 ERAGNLPAFTNSDP
-884 NGVAPPGFN
+884 NGVTPPGFN

-903 EQEFENAANAN
+903 EQEFENASNAN

-923 QQTTNL
+923 QQSTNV
-929 WKLGGVY
+929 WKLGNVY

-959 VPFFDPQLFRS
+959 VPFFDPQLFRG
-970 SSDFDVRQYLTF
+970 SSDFDLRQYVTF

-1002 LYPILTWRTGYPFTA
+1002 LFPILTWRTGFPFTVTE
-1017 IGGFNTLDNA
+1017 GLNTLDNT

-1037 LINANLTGPIQYLN
+1037 LINDKQLAPVHYLN
-1051 PKTNGLQFFS
+1051 PKTNGLQLFDQASFANPS
-1061 QSTFN
+1061 IDPVT
-1066 DNVVQGYGTAP
+1066 QGYGTAP
-1077 RNVLRGP
+1077 RNIVRGP

-1094 KTTPLYRERVTL
+1094 KVTPLYRERITL
-1106 ELRVDAFNIFNHT
+1106 ELRVDAFNLFNHT
-1119 EFQNLDN
+1119 QFQNIDN
-1126 NAQDIG
+1126 NAQDFG
-1132 STFGQVVSAY
+1132 ATFGQVISAY
-1142 DPRILQIAA
+1142 DPRILQVAA

>member
-1 VAGSRFFQ
+1 M
-9 PATVSFKKAEALLN
+9 K
-23 RFNGRI
+23 RFNKGLLR
-29 LYFILFAMLSAF
+29 YSVMAATLSAF
-41 YSLQISAQDA
+41 CWTPAYGQDA
-51 TGRVTGIIFDPSGAT
+51 TGRVTGIIYDPSGAT
-66 IADAHVTVTNVATQ
+66 IADAHVTVTSVATK
-80 ISRETTSDTTGFY
+80 ISRETTSDATGFY
-93 QVLALPVGSYKVTV
+93 QVLALPVGYYTVSV
-107 EHQGFRSATTS
+107 EHQAFRSVTTAQ
-118 ESKLEINQTLKIDIK
+118 SKLEINQTLKIDVR
-133 MEVGSAAETVTVES
+133 MEVGAATESVTVEA

-159 ASTVSERTVQDMP
+159 GSTVSDRAVQDMP

-193 PANGSGGTGG
+193 PANASGGTRGM
-203 IQFSI
+203 QFSI

-246 VLTSNFTAEYGRN
+246 VLTSNFTAEYGRS
-259 AGGIITEVTKSG
+259 AGGVVTEVTKSG

-295 NLDGQPRQTLHR
+295 NLNGDPRQALHR
-307 NQYGGTFG
+307 NQFGGTVG
-315 GPIKKDKLFFFLA
+315 GPIKKDRLFFFLA
-328 YQKQDLSEASVSNQ
+328 YQKELLSEAAVGNQ
-342 VTLPTAAELQGNFS
+342 VTLPSPAELQGNFS
-356 GSPNQAAVASFLEA
+356 ASPNKAAVASFLQA
-370 NPFFQPNPALAAQ
+370 NPFFQSNAALAAQ
-383 GIINPSS
+383 GIIAPSS

-395 QNYIKA
+395 QAYIKA
-401 GLIPTSNSPTGAAT
+401 GLIPTSNAPGGAAT
-415 FQNPLTDNPDE
+415 FQNPRTDKPDE

-434 ASQKDH
+434 VSPKDR
-440 FTATFGRILDPQL
+440 FTATLGRILDPQL

-465 TSTLYSR
+465 TSTLYTR
-472 FFNLAYIRT
+472 FFNIAYIRT
-481 FSPSVLNEFRATAQ
+481 FSPNLLNELRATGQ

-504 AESQPTSTA
+504 AAKQPTSA
-513 LGINIKSDNPTG
+513 ELGINIKSENPTG
-525 PTQLDFPNAVIGF
+525 PTQIDFPNAVLGF

-560 RGKHTMKFGAS
+560 RGKHTVKLGGSF
-571 LSAYQDNQVFD
+571 SAYQDNQVFD
-582 FEINGQFFYSTAGAA
+582 FEIDGQFFYSTAGAA

-616 SAPSNIRT
+616 AAPSNIRT
-624 KATYVFAQ
+624 KATYVFGQ
-632 DEWHLASNL
+632 DEWHVANNL

-681 LVFPG
+681 LLFPG
-686 DPGAPTGANFP
+686 DHGAPTGSNFP
-697 DKTNFAPRFGFAWQP
+697 DRKNFAPRFGFAWQP
-712 FHDGKTSVRG
+712 FHDGKTSIRG
-722 GWGMFYDVLKAED
+722 GWGIFYDVLKAED

-750 IGNFQPQ
+750 IGNFTPT

-763 GFGFQSDP
+763 GYTFQSDP

-784 LNHDVNF
+784 LNHSVNF
-791 ANTFGTFTSNGTGAT
+791 ASTFGTFTSNGTGAT
-806 IVNPH
+806 IVDPH
-811 LRTPYTYQ
+811 LKTPYTYQ
-819 YNLSIEHQLSN
+819 YNLSVERQISN
-830 KLIAR
+830 KLVAR

-850 DINPFDPATLNS
+850 DIDPFDPATLSS

-870 ERPGNLPAFTNADP
+870 ERAGNFPAFTNSNP
-884 NGVAPPGFN
+884 NGVTPPGFN
-893 PNVPDGSFGQ
+893 PNVPSGSFGQ
-903 EQEFENAANAN
+903 EQEFENASNAN

-923 QQTTNL
+923 EQTANV
-929 WKLGGVY
+929 WKLGGMY
-936 YTLGYTWAHSIDN
+936 YTLGYTWAHSIDT
-949 ASGFRQGNFA
+949 ASGFRQGTST
-959 VPFFDPQLFRS
+959 VPFFDPQLFRA

-982 SGGWDLP
+982 SAGWDLP

-1002 LYPILTWRTGYPFTA
+1002 LFPILTWRTGFPFTA
-1017 IGGFNTLDNA
+1017 IGGFNTKDNA

-1037 LINANLTGPIQYLN
+1037 LINANLTAPIQYVN

-1061 QSTFN
+1061 QASFN
-1066 DNVVQGYGTAP
+1066 DNVTQGYGTAP

-1094 KTTPLYRERVTL
+1094 KMTPLYRERITL
-1106 ELRVDAFNIFNHT
+1106 ELRVDAFNILNHT
-1119 EFQNLDN
+1119 QFENLDN

-1142 DPRILQIAA
+1142 DPRILQLAA

>member
-1 VAGSRFFQ
+1 MI
-9 PATVSFKKAEALLN
+9 
-23 RFNGRI
+23 RFNRTI
-29 LYFILFAMLSAF
+29 LYFVLFTMLALFSGPNVNG
-41 YSLQISAQDA
+41 QDA
-51 TGRVTGIIFDPSGAT
+51 TGRVVGIVYDQSNAV
-66 IADAHVTVTNVATQ
+66 IADAHVTVTNVATH
-80 ISRETTSDTTGFY
+80 ISRETTSDGTGFY
-93 QVLALPVGSYKVTV
+93 QVLALPIGSYTV
-107 EHQGFRSATTS
+107 SVERQGFRTVTTAQ
-118 ESKLEINQTLKIDIK
+118 SKLEINQTLKIDIK
-133 MEVGSAAETVTVES
+133 MEVGSATETVTVES

-159 ASTVSERTVQDMP
+159 GSTVSDRTVQDMP

-203 IQFSI
+203 MQFSI

-246 VLTSNFTAEYGRN
+246 VLTSNFTAEYGRS
-259 AGGIITEVTKSG
+259 AGGIVTEVTKSG
-271 TNAFHG
+271 TNAIHG
-277 SAYDFIRN
+277 SAYDFVRN

-295 NLDGQPRQTLHR
+295 NLNGDPRQTLHR
-307 NQYGGTFG
+307 NQYGGTVG
-315 GPIKKDKLFFFLA
+315 GPIKKDKLFFFIA
-328 YQKQDLSEASVSNQ
+328 YQKQQLSEASVSNQ

-356 GSPNQAAVASFLEA
+356 GSPNQAAVASFLQA

-383 GIINPSS
+383 GIINPTS

-395 QNYIKA
+395 QAYIKA
-401 GLIPTSNSPTGAAT
+401 GLIPTSNSPTGAAS

-434 ASQKDH
+434 ASPKDH

-472 FFNLAYIRT
+472 FFNIAYIRT
-481 FSPSVLNEFRATAQ
+481 LSPNLLNEFRATAQ

-504 AESQPTSTA
+504 AAKQPTSTE

-555 VLSWT
+555 VLSWIH
-560 RGKHTMKFGAS
+560 GKHTMKFGAS
-571 LSAYQDNQVFD
+571 LSAYQDNQIFQ

-597 GDPFANFLVGLPDI
+597 GDPFANFLVGLPDF

-632 DEWHLASNL
+632 DEWHVANNL

-658 EGRTYSVIP
+658 EGRTYSIIP

-681 LVFPG
+681 LLFPG
-686 DPGAPTGANFP
+686 DKGAPNGANFP

-750 IGNFQPQ
+750 IGNFQPS
-757 GPATTT
+757 GPATAS

-784 LNHDVNF
+784 LNHNVNF

-819 YNLSIEHQLSN
+819 YNLSIEHQISN

-835 AAYVGSSSH
+835 ASYVGSSSH

-862 PNPQRFLN
+862 ANPQRFLN
-870 ERPGNLPAFTNADP
+870 ERAGNLPAFTNSDP
-884 NGVAPPGFN
+884 NGVTPPGFN
-893 PNVPDGSFGQ
+893 PNVPNGSFGQ
-903 EQEFENAANAN
+903 EQEFENASNAN

-923 QQTTNL
+923 QQTTNV
-929 WKLGGVY
+929 WKLGGMY

-949 ASGFRQGNFA
+949 ASGFRQGSFA
-959 VPFFDPQLFRS
+959 VPFFDPQLFRA
-970 SSDFDVRQYLTF
+970 SSDFDLRQYLTF

-989 FNRGPQRLVKGWS
+989 FNRGAHRLVKGWS
-1002 LYPILTWRTGYPFTA
+1002 LYPILTWRTGFPFTA

-1027 PGPTGAGDQG
+1027 PGPTGAGDQA
-1037 LINANLTGPIQYLN
+1037 LINANLTAPIQYLN
-1051 PKTNGLQFFS
+1051 PKSNGLQFFS
-1061 QSTFN
+1061 QASFN
-1066 DNVVQGYGTAP
+1066 DNVTQGYGSAP

-1094 KTTPLYRERVTL
+1094 KVTPLYRERITL
-1106 ELRVDAFNIFNHT
+1106 ELRVDAFNLFNHT
-1119 EFQNLDN
+1119 QFQNLDN

-1132 STFGQVVSAY
+1132 STFGQVISAY
-1142 DPRILQIAA
+1142 DPRILQVAA

>member
-1 VAGSRFFQ
+1 MKRFNRNLIFSLLLGALAAFCGSR
-9 PATVSFKKAEALLN
+9 AS
-23 RFNGRI
+23 G
-29 LYFILFAMLSAF
+29 
-41 YSLQISAQDA
+41 QDA
-51 TGRVTGIIFDPSGAT
+51 TGRVTGIIYDSSGAV
-66 IADAHVTVTNVATQ
+66 IADAHITVTNFATH
-80 ISRETTSDTTGFY
+80 ISRETTSDATGFY
-93 QVLALPVGSYKVTV
+93 QVLALPVGFYTVSV
-107 EHQGFRSATTS
+107 EHQGFRSATTAQ
-118 ESKLEINQTLKIDIK
+118 SKLEINQTLKIDIK
-133 MEVGSAAETVTVES
+133 MEVGSAAETITVES
-147 TTGTVETINPTL
+147 STGTVETINPTL
-159 ASTVSERTVQDMP
+159 GSTVSDRTVQDMP

-203 IQFSI
+203 MQFSI

-240 SIQEFK
+240 SIQEFR
-246 VLTSNFTAEYGRN
+246 VLTSNFTAEYGRS

-271 TNAFHG
+271 SNAIHG
-277 SAYDFIRN
+277 SAYDFVRN

-295 NLDGQPRQTLHR
+295 NLNGLPRQTLHR
-307 NQYGGTFG
+307 NQYGGTVG

-328 YQKQDLSEASVSNQ
+328 YQKEQLSEAAASNQ
-342 VTLPTAAELQGNFS
+342 VTLPTPAELQGNFS
-356 GSPNQAAVASFLEA
+356 GSTNQAAVASFLQA

-383 GIINPSS
+383 GIINPAS

-395 QNYIKA
+395 QAYIKA
-401 GLIPTSNSPTGAAT
+401 NLIPTAAT
-415 FQNPLTDNPDE
+415 GSTSFQNALTNTPDE

-434 ASQKDH
+434 ASPKDH

-465 TSTLYSR
+465 NSTLYSR

-481 FSPSVLNEFRATAQ
+481 FSPNILNEFRATGQ

-504 AESQPTSTA
+504 ATKQPTSTQ

-525 PTQLDFPNAVIGF
+525 PTQIDFPNAIIGF

-560 RGKHTMKFGAS
+560 HGKHTMKFGGS
-571 LSAYQDNQVFD
+571 FSAYQDNQVFN

-597 GDPFANFLVGLPDI
+597 GDPFANFLVGLPDTF
-611 YDQGP
+611 DQGP
-616 SAPSNIRT
+616 AAPSNIRT
-624 KATYVFAQ
+624 KATYVFGQ
-632 DEWHLASNL
+632 DEWHVASNL

-658 EGRTYSVIP
+658 KGRTYSVIP

-681 LVFPG
+681 LLFPG
-686 DPGAPTGANFP
+686 DKGAPNGANFP

-750 IGNFQPQ
+750 IGNFNPQ
-757 GPATTT
+757 GPATTS
-763 GFGFQSDP
+763 GFAFQSDP
-771 FGSTGNPDPFGQP
+771 FGSTGNPNPFGQP
-784 LNHDVNF
+784 LDHNVNF

-819 YNLSIEHQLSN
+819 YNLSIERQISN
-830 KLIAR
+830 KLVAR

-844 GLTALV
+844 GLTTLV

-870 ERPGNLPAFTNADP
+870 ERAGNLPAFTNADP
-884 NGVAPPGFN
+884 NGATPPGFN
-893 PNVPDGSFGQ
+893 PNVPNGSFGQ
-903 EQEFENAANAN
+903 EQEFENASNGN

-929 WKLGGVY
+929 WKLGGLY
-936 YTLGYTWAHSIDN
+936 YTLGYTWSHSIDN
-949 ASGFRQGNFA
+949 ASGFRQGSFA
-959 VPFFDPQLFRS
+959 VPFFNPQLFRA
-970 SSDFDVRQYLTF
+970 SSDFDVRQYMTF

-1002 LYPILTWRTGYPFTA
+1002 LYPILTWRTGFPFSV
-1017 IGGFNTLDNA
+1017 IEGFNTLDNS
-1027 PGPTGAGDQG
+1027 PGPSGAGDQG
-1037 LINANLTGPIQYLN
+1037 LINDNQLAPIHYLS
-1051 PKTNGLQFFS
+1051 PRANGLQLFDQASFANPS
-1061 QSTFN
+1061 MNPVT
-1066 DNVVQGYGTAP
+1066 QGYGTAP
-1077 RNVLRGP
+1077 RNIVRGP

-1094 KTTPLYRERVTL
+1094 KVTPIYHERITL
-1106 ELRVDAFNIFNHT
+1106 ELRVDAFNLFNHT
-1119 EFQNLDN
+1119 EFQNIDN
-1126 NAQDIG
+1126 NAQDFG
-1132 STFGQVVSAY
+1132 STFGQVTSAY
-1142 DPRILQIAA
+1142 DPRILQVAA
-1151 HIRF
+1151 HLRF

>member
-1 VAGSRFFQ
+1 MLGRFVVLSEFIQ
-9 PATVSFKKAEALLN
+9 GEAFLN
-23 RFNGRI
+23 RFNRGI
-29 LYFILFAMLSAF
+29 LYFVLLAALGVFCGTQL
-41 YSLQISAQDA
+41 SAQDA
-51 TGRVTGIIFDPSGAT
+51 TGRVVGIIYDQSGGV
-66 IADAHVTVTNVATQ
+66 IADASVTVTNVATH
-80 ISRETTSDTTGFY
+80 ISRETTSDSTGFY
-93 QVLALPVGSYKVTV
+93 QVLSLPVGDYTV
-107 EHQGFRSATTS
+107 SVQHQGFRSATTAQ
-118 ESKLEINQTLKIDIK
+118 SKLEINQTLKLDVK
-133 MEVGSAAETVTVES
+133 MEIGSATETITVES

-159 ASTVSERTVQDMP
+159 GSTVSERTVQDMP

-203 IQFSI
+203 LQYSV

-240 SIQEFK
+240 SIQEFR
-246 VLTSNFTAEYGRN
+246 VLTSNFTAEYGRS

-277 SAYDFIRN
+277 SAYDFLRN
-285 TAFDANNFFS
+285 TALDANNFFS
-295 NLDGQPRQTLHR
+295 NLNGQPRQVLHR
-307 NQYGGTFG
+307 NQYGGTVG
-315 GPIKKDKLFFFLA
+315 GPILKNKLFFFLA
-328 YQKQDLSEASVSNQ
+328 YQKQQLSELQASAAA
-342 VTLPTAAELQGNFS
+342 TLPTPAELQGNFS
-356 GSPNQAAVASFLEA
+356 GSPNQAAVASFLQA
-370 NPFFQPNPALAAQ
+370 NPFFQPNAALAAQ
-383 GIINPSS
+383 GIINPAS

-395 QNYIKA
+395 QAYITA
-401 GLIPTSNSPTGAAT
+401 NLIPTAPTGSAS
-415 FQNPLTDNPDE
+415 FQNAHTDNPDE

-453 NPGPGGIPGYGS
+453 NPGPGGIPGYSS

-481 FSPSVLNEFRATAQ
+481 FSPYILNEFRATAQ

-504 AESQPTSTA
+504 AEKQPTSTE

-525 PTQLDFPNAVIGF
+525 PTQLDFPNAIIGF

-560 RGKHTMKFGAS
+560 HAKHTMKFGGS
-571 LSAYQDNQVFD
+571 FSAYQDNQVFN
-582 FEINGQFFYSTAGAA
+582 FEINGQFFYSNAGAA

-611 YDQGP
+611 FTQGP
-616 SAPSNIRT
+616 AAPSNIRT

-658 EGRTYSVIP
+658 KGRTYSIIP
-667 GAPQSTVFPGAPLG
+667 GSPQSTVFPGAPLG

-686 DPGAPTGANFP
+686 DPGAPSGANFP

-750 IGNFQPQ
+750 IGNFAPQ

-763 GFGFQSDP
+763 GFAFQSDP
-771 FGSTGNPDPFGQP
+771 FGSTGNPNPFGKP
-784 LNHDVNF
+784 LDHNVIF
-791 ANTFGTFTSNGTGAT
+791 ADTFGTFTSNGTGAT

-819 YNLSIEHQLSN
+819 YNLSIERQLSN
-830 KLIAR
+830 KLVAR

-844 GLTALV
+844 GLTTLV
-850 DINPFDPATLNS
+850 DVNPFDPATLNS
-862 PNPQRFLN
+862 PNPQRFFN
-870 ERPGNLPAFTNADP
+870 ERAGNLPAFTNSDP
-884 NGVAPPGFN
+884 NGVTPPGFN

-903 EQEFENAANAN
+903 EQEFENASNAN

-923 QQTTNL
+923 QQTTNV
-929 WKLGGVY
+929 WKLGNIY
-936 YTLGYTWAHSIDN
+936 YTVGYTWAHSIDN

-959 VPFFDPQLFRS
+959 VPFFDPQLFRG
-970 SSDFDVRQYLTF
+970 SSDFDVRQYLTL

-1002 LYPILTWRTGYPFTA
+1002 LYPILTWRTGFPFTA

-1037 LINANLTGPIQYLN
+1037 LINANLTGPVQYLN

-1061 QSTFN
+1061 QASFN

-1094 KTTPLYRERVTL
+1094 KVTPLYHERVNL
-1106 ELRVDAFNIFNHT
+1106 ELRVDAFNLFNHT
-1119 EFQNLDN
+1119 QFQNLDN

-1142 DPRILQIAA
+1142 DPRILQVAA

>member
-1 VAGSRFFQ
+1 MK
-9 PATVSFKKAEALLN
+9 PFKS
-23 RFNGRI
+23 GI
-29 LYFILFAMLSAF
+29 LYFVFFAMLCVFCGVGA
-41 YSLQISAQDA
+41 SAQDA

-66 IADAHVTVTNVATQ
+66 IAGANVTVTNVGTQ
-80 ISRETTSDTTGFY
+80 ISRETVSDTTGFY
-93 QVLALPVGSYKVTV
+93 QVLALPVGSYTV
-107 EHQGFRSATTS
+107 SVERQGFRSATTS
-118 ESKLEINQTLKIDIK
+118 PSKLEINQTLKIDIK
-133 MEVGSAAETVTVES
+133 MEVGAAAETVTVES

-159 ASTVSERTVQDMP
+159 GSTVSERTVQDMP

-193 PANGSGGTGG
+193 PSNGSGGTGG
-203 IQFSI
+203 MQFSI

-240 SIQEFK
+240 SIQEFR
-246 VLTSNFTAEYGRN
+246 VLTSNFTAEYGRS

-277 SAYDFIRN
+277 SAYDFVRN
-285 TAFDANNFFS
+285 TIFDANNFFS

-307 NQYGGTFG
+307 NQYGGTVG
-315 GPIKKDKLFFFLA
+315 GPIKRDKLFFFLA
-328 YQKQDLSEASVSNQ
+328 YQKQDLSEESVSSQ

-356 GSPNQAAVASFLEA
+356 GSPNQAAVASFLQA
-370 NPFFQPNPALAAQ
+370 NPLFQPNAALAAQ
-383 GIINPSS
+383 GIINPAS

-395 QNYIKA
+395 QAYIKA

-434 ASQKDH
+434 ASPKDH

-465 TSTLYSR
+465 TSDLYSR

-481 FSPSVLNEFRATAQ
+481 FSPSILNEFRATAQ

-504 AESQPTSTA
+504 ASHQPTSTG
-513 LGINIKSDNPTG
+513 LGINILSDNPTG
-525 PTQLDFPNAVIGF
+525 PTQLDFPNATIGF

-560 RGKHTMKFGAS
+560 HGKHTMRFGGS
-571 LSAYQDNQVFD
+571 ISAYQDNQVFE
-582 FEINGQFFYSTAGAA
+582 FEIDGQFFYSTSGAA
-597 GDPFANFLVGLPDI
+597 GDPFANFLVGLPDF

-616 SAPSNIRT
+616 AAPSDIRT
-624 KATYVFAQ
+624 KATYVFGQ
-632 DEWHLASNL
+632 DEWHVANNL

-686 DPGAPTGANFP
+686 DKGAPNGANFP
-697 DKTNFAPRFGFAWQP
+697 DKTNFAPRIGFAWQP

-722 GWGMFYDVLKAED
+722 GWGIFYDVLKAED

-750 IGNFQPQ
+750 IGNFTPQ

-771 FGSTGNPDPFGQP
+771 FGSTGNPDPFDQP
-784 LNHDVNF
+784 LNHSVIF
-791 ANTFGTFTSNGTGAT
+791 ADTFGTFTSNGTGAT
-806 IVNPH
+806 IVNPN

-819 YNLSIEHQLSN
+819 YNLSIEHQVSN
-830 KLIAR
+830 KLVAR

-844 GLTALV
+844 GLTTLV
-850 DINPFDPATLNS
+850 DIDPFDPATLNS

-870 ERPGNLPAFTNADP
+870 ERPGNLPAFTNSDP
-884 NGVAPPGFN
+884 NGVTPPGFN

-929 WKLGGVY
+929 GRFGGVY

-959 VPFFDPQLFRS
+959 VPFFDPQLFRA
-970 SSDFDVRQYLTF
+970 SSDFDVRQYVTF

-989 FNRGPQRLVKGWS
+989 FSRGPQRLVKGWS
-1002 LYPILTWRTGYPFTA
+1002 LYPILTWRTGFPFTA

-1037 LINANLTGPIQYLN
+1037 LINANLTGPVQYLN

-1094 KTTPLYRERVTL
+1094 KTTPLYHERITL
-1106 ELRVDAFNIFNHT
+1106 ELRVDAFNLFNHT
-1119 EFQNLDN
+1119 EFENLDN
-1126 NAQDIG
+1126 DAQDIG

-1142 DPRILQIAA
+1142 DPRILQVAA
-1151 HIRF
+1151 HLRF

>member
-1 VAGSRFFQ
+1 MRRLSKGI
-9 PATVSFKKAEALLN
+9 PYL
-23 RFNGRI
+23 I
-29 LYFILFAMLSAF
+29 LSMML
-41 YSLQISAQDA
+41 YMPCRPTYGQDA
-51 TGRVTGIIFDPSGAT
+51 TGRVTGIIYDQSGAT

-80 ISRETTSDTTGFY
+80 ISRETTTDSTGFY
-93 QVLALPVGSYKVTV
+93 QVLALPVGSYTV
-107 EHQGFRSATTS
+107 SVERQGFRSATTPQ
-118 ESKLEINQTLKIDIK
+118 SKLEINETLKIDVK
-133 MEVGSAAETVTVES
+133 MEVGSAAETITVES
-147 TTGTVETINPTL
+147 TAGAIETINPTL
-159 ASTVSERTVQDMP
+159 GSTISDRAVQDMP
-172 LNGRNALDLALLQP
+172 LNGRNALDLALYQP

-193 PANGSGGTGG
+193 PANASGGTGG
-203 IQFSI
+203 MQFSI

-220 DGGLNNDLL
+220 DGALNNDLL

-240 SIQEFK
+240 SIQEFR
-246 VLTSNFTAEYGRN
+246 VLTSNFTAEYGRSS
-259 AGGIITEVTKSG
+259 GGIITEVTKSG

-295 NLDGQPRQTLHR
+295 NAAIPQQPRQVLHR
-307 NQYGGTFG
+307 NQYGGTVG
-315 GPIKKDKLFFFLA
+315 GPIKTDKLFFFLA
-328 YQKQDLSEASVSNQ
+328 YQKQGLSEAAVSNQ
-342 VTLPTAAELQGNFS
+342 VTLPTPAELQGDFS
-356 GSPNQAAVASFLEA
+356 ASPNQAAVASFLQA
-370 NPFFQPNPALAAQ
+370 NPFFQPNSALAAQ
-383 GIINPSS
+383 GIIDPAS

-395 QNYIKA
+395 QAYIKA
-401 GLIPTSNSPTGAAT
+401 GLIPTSKSPTGAAT

-426 WTGKLDYE
+426 WTGKIDYE
-434 ASQKDH
+434 ASSKDH
-440 FTATFGRILDPQL
+440 FTATLGRILDPQL

-465 TSTLYSR
+465 TSTLYTR
-472 FFNLAYIRT
+472 FLNLAYIRT
-481 FSPSVLNEFRATAQ
+481 FSPNVLNEFRASAQ

-504 AESQPTSTA
+504 ATKQPTSTQ

-525 PTQLDFPNAVIGF
+525 PTQIDFPNATIGF

-560 RGKHTMKFGAS
+560 HGKHTLRFGGS
-571 LSAYQDNQVFD
+571 FSAYQDNQVFD
-582 FEINGQFFYSTAGAA
+582 FEIDGQFFYSTAGAA
-597 GDPFANFLVGLPDI
+597 GDPFANFLVGLPDL
-611 YDQGP
+611 YDQA
-616 SAPSNIRT
+616 SAAPSNIRT
-624 KATYVFAQ
+624 KATYVFGQ
-632 DEWHLASNL
+632 DEWHVAHNL

-658 EGRTYSVIP
+658 KGRTYSVIP

-681 LVFPG
+681 LLFPG
-686 DPGAPTGANFP
+686 DKGAPMGSNFP
-697 DKTNFAPRFGFAWQP
+697 DRKNVAPRFGFAWQP
-712 FHDGKTSVRG
+712 FRDGKTSIRG
-722 GWGMFYDVLKAED
+722 GWGIFYDVLKAED
-735 NFQFNGQVPFASAAF
+735 NFQFNGQVPFAAAASISSF
-750 IGNFQPQ
+750 VPQ
-757 GPATTT
+757 GPATTA
-763 GFGFQSDP
+763 GFTFQSDP
-771 FGSTGNPDPFGQP
+771 FGSTGTPNPFGQP
-784 LNHDVNF
+784 INHNVNF

-806 IVNPH
+806 IVDPH

-819 YNLSIEHQLSN
+819 YNLSLEHQLSN

-862 PNPQRFLN
+862 ANPQRFLN
-870 ERPGNLPAFTNADP
+870 ERPGNLPSDSTT
-884 NGVAPPGFN
+884 GFA
-893 PNVPDGSFGQ
+893 GSFGQ
-903 EQEFENAANAN
+903 EQEFKNASNAN

-923 QQTTNL
+923 QQTANV
-929 WKLGGVY
+929 WKLGGMY

-949 ASGFRQGNFA
+949 ASGFRQGTST
-959 VPFFDPQLFRS
+959 VPFFNPQLFRT

-989 FNRGPQRLVKGWS
+989 FNRGPHRVVKGWS
-1002 LYPILTWRTGYPFTA
+1002 LYPILSWRTGFPFTA
-1017 IGGFNTLDNA
+1017 IGGFFTSDGM

-1037 LINANLTGPIQYLN
+1037 LINANLTAPIQYLN
-1051 PKTNGLQFFS
+1051 PKTNGLQFINQAS
-1061 QSTFN
+1061 FN
-1066 DNVVQGYGTAP
+1066 DNIVQGYGTAP
-1077 RNVLRGP
+1077 RNIIRGP

-1094 KTTPLYRERVTL
+1094 KVTPVYRERIAL
-1106 ELRVDAFNIFNHT
+1106 ELRVDAFNLFNHT

-1132 STFGQVVSAY
+1132 NTFGQVVNAY
-1142 DPRILQIAA
+1142 DPRILQLAA

>member
-1 VAGSRFFQ
+1 M
-9 PATVSFKKAEALLN
+9 K
-23 RFNGRI
+23 RFNRSFG
-29 LYFILFAMLSAF
+29 YFIPVLMALSLFCWRPA
-41 YSLQISAQDA
+41 YAQDA
-51 TGRVTGIIFDPSGAT
+51 TGRVTGIIYDPSGAT
-66 IADAHVTVTNVATQ
+66 IAAAQITVTNVATQ
-80 ISRETTSDTTGFY
+80 ISRETTSDATGFY
-93 QVLALPVGSYKVTV
+93 QVLALPVGDYTVSV
-107 EHQGFRSATTS
+107 EHQGFRSATTAA
-118 ESKLEINQTLKIDIK
+118 SKLEINQTLKIDVTL
-133 MEVGSAAETVTVES
+133 EVGSTTESVVVEA

-159 ASTVSERTVQDMP
+159 GSTVSERTVQDMP

-193 PANGSGGTGG
+193 PANASGGTGG
-203 IQFSI
+203 MQFSV

-240 SIQEFK
+240 SIQEFR
-246 VLTSNFTAEYGRN
+246 VLTSDFTAEYGRS
-259 AGGIITEVTKSG
+259 AGGIVTEVTKSG

-277 SAYDFIRN
+277 SAYDFLRN
-285 TAFDANNFFS
+285 TAFDANDFFS
-295 NLDGQPRQTLHR
+295 NFNGEPRQVLHR
-307 NQYGGTFG
+307 NQYGGTVG
-315 GPIKKDKLFFFLA
+315 GPVKKDKLFFFLA
-328 YQKQDLSEASVSNQ
+328 YQKQQLSEQAASSQ
-342 VTLPTAAELQGNFS
+342 VTLPTSAELQGDFS
-356 GSPNQAAVASFLEA
+356 ASPNKAAVASFLQA
-370 NPFFQPNPALAAQ
+370 NPFFQPNAALAAQ
-383 GIINPSS
+383 GIIAPSS

-395 QNYIKA
+395 QAYIKA
-401 GLIPTSNSPTGAAT
+401 GLIPTSNSASGAAS

-426 WTGKLDYE
+426 FTGKFDYE
-434 ASQKDH
+434 ATPKDH
-440 FTATFGRILDPQL
+440 FTVTLGRILEPEL

-465 TSTLYSR
+465 TTTLYSR
-472 FFNLAYIRT
+472 FFNAAYSRT
-481 FSPSVLNEFRATAQ
+481 FSSSVLNEFRATAQ

-504 AESQPTSTA
+504 AVNQPTSTA

-525 PTQLDFPNAVIGF
+525 PTQIDFPNAVIGF

-555 VLSWT
+555 VLSWIH
-560 RGKHTMKFGAS
+560 GKHTMKFGGS
-571 LSAYQDNQVFD
+571 FSAYQDNQVFN
-582 FEINGQFFYSTAGAA
+582 FEIDGQFFYSTSGAA
-597 GDPFANFLVGLPDI
+597 GDPFANFLVGLPDT

-616 SAPSNIRT
+616 AAPSNIRT
-624 KATYVFAQ
+624 KATYAFGQ
-632 DEWHLASNL
+632 DEWHVRSNL

-658 EGRTYSVIP
+658 EGRTYSVMP

-681 LVFPG
+681 LLFPG
-686 DPGAPTGANFP
+686 DAGAPNGSNFP
-697 DKTNFAPRFGFAWQP
+697 DRKNFAPRFGFAWQP

-722 GWGMFYDVLKAED
+722 GWGIFYDVLKAED

-757 GPATTT
+757 GPATTA

-784 LNHDVNF
+784 LNHSVNF

-806 IVNPH
+806 IVDPH

-819 YNLSIEHQLSN
+819 YNLSIERQISN

-850 DINPFDPATLNS
+850 DINPFDPATLSS

-870 ERPGNLPAFTNADP
+870 ERAGNFPAFTNSDP
-884 NGVAPPGFN
+884 NGVTPPGFN
-893 PNVPDGSFGQ
+893 PNVPNGSFGQ
-903 EQEFENAANAN
+903 EQEFKNASNAN
-914 YNALQLSLT
+914 YNSLQLSLT
-923 QQTTNL
+923 QQTANV
-929 WKLGGVY
+929 WKLGGMY

-949 ASGFRQGNFA
+949 ASGFRQGSSA
-959 VPFFDPQLFRS
+959 VPFFDPQLFRA
-970 SSDFDVRQYLTF
+970 SSDFDIRQYLTF
-982 SGGWDLP
+982 SAGWDLP

-1002 LYPILTWRTGYPFTA
+1002 LYPILTWRTGFPFTA
-1017 IGGFNTLDNA
+1017 LGGFPVLDNA
-1027 PGPTGAGDQG
+1027 PGPSGAGDQE
-1037 LINANLTGPIQYLN
+1037 LINANLVAPIQYVN
-1051 PKTNGLQFFS
+1051 PKTNGLQLFNQAS
-1061 QSTFN
+1061 FN

-1077 RNVLRGP
+1077 RNIIRGP

-1094 KTTPLYRERVTL
+1094 KVTPLYRERITL

-1119 EFQNLDN
+1119 QFQNIDN
-1126 NAQDIG
+1126 SAQDIG
-1132 STFGQVVSAY
+1132 STFGQVISAY
-1142 DPRILQIAA
+1142 DPRILQVAA
-1151 HIRF
+1151 HLRF

>member
-1 VAGSRFFQ
+1 M
-9 PATVSFKKAEALLN
+9 K
-23 RFNGRI
+23 RFNRNLI
-29 LYFILFAMLSAF
+29 L
-41 YSLQISAQDA
+41 SLLLGVLATFCGSKASGQDA
-51 TGRVTGIIFDPSGAT
+51 TGRVTGIIVDPSGAV
-66 IADAHVTVTNVATQ
+66 IADAHITVTNVATH
-80 ISRETTSDTTGFY
+80 ISRETSSDGTGFY
-93 QVLALPVGSYKVTV
+93 QILALPIGSYTVFV
-107 EHQGFRSATTS
+107 EHQGFRSATTA
-118 ESKLEINQTLKIDIK
+118 ESKLEINQTLKIDVK
-133 MEVGSAAETVTVES
+133 MELGSAAETVTVES
-147 TTGTVETINPTL
+147 STGTVETINPTL
-159 ASTVSERTVQDMP
+159 GSTVSERTVQDMP

-203 IQFSI
+203 MQFSI

-246 VLTSNFTAEYGRN
+246 VLTSNFTAEYGRS

-277 SAYDFIRN
+277 SAYDFVRN

-295 NLDGQPRQTLHR
+295 NLNGLPRQTLHR
-307 NQYGGTFG
+307 NQYGGTVG

-328 YQKQDLSEASVSNQ
+328 YQKEQLSEAAASNQ
-342 VTLPTAAELQGNFS
+342 VTLPTPAELQGNFS
-356 GSPNQAAVASFLEA
+356 GSPNQAAVASFLQA

-383 GIINPSS
+383 GIINPAS

-395 QNYIKA
+395 QAYIKA
-401 GLIPTSNSPTGAAT
+401 NLIPTAAT
-415 FQNPLTDNPDE
+415 GSTSFQNALTNTPDE

-434 ASQKDH
+434 ASPKDH

-465 TSTLYSR
+465 NSTLYSR

-481 FSPSVLNEFRATAQ
+481 FSPNILNEFRATGQ

-504 AESQPTSTA
+504 AAKQPTSA
-513 LGINIKSDNPTG
+513 QLGINIKSDNPTG
-525 PTQLDFPNAVIGF
+525 PTQIDFPNAIIGF

-560 RGKHTMKFGAS
+560 HGKHTMKFGGS
-571 LSAYQDNQVFD
+571 FSAYQDNQVFD

-597 GDPFANFLVGLPDI
+597 GDPFANFLVGLPDTF
-611 YDQGP
+611 DQGP

-624 KATYVFAQ
+624 KATYVFGQ
-632 DEWHLASNL
+632 DEWHIASNL

-658 EGRTYSVIP
+658 KGRTYSVIP

-681 LVFPG
+681 LLFPG
-686 DPGAPTGANFP
+686 DKGAPTGANFP

-750 IGNFQPQ
+750 IGNFQPS
-757 GPATTT
+757 GPATTS
-763 GFGFQSDP
+763 GFAFQSDP
-771 FGSTGNPDPFGQP
+771 FGSTGNPNPFGQP
-784 LNHDVNF
+784 LNHNVNF

-806 IVNPH
+806 IVDPN

-830 KLIAR
+830 KLVAR

-844 GLTALV
+844 GLTTLV

-870 ERPGNLPAFTNADP
+870 ERPGNFPAFTNADP
-884 NGVAPPGFN
+884 NGITPPGFN
-893 PNVPDGSFGQ
+893 PNVPNGSFGQ
-903 EQEFENAANAN
+903 EQEFKNASNAN
-914 YNALQLSLT
+914 YNGLQLSLT
-923 QQTTNL
+923 QQTTNV

-936 YTLGYTWAHSIDN
+936 YTLGYTWSHSIDN
-949 ASGFRQGNFA
+949 ASGFRQGSFA
-959 VPFFDPQLFRS
+959 VPFFNPQFFRA
-970 SSDFDVRQYLTF
+970 SSDFDVRQYVTF

-1002 LYPILTWRTGYPFTA
+1002 LYPILTWRTGFPFTA

-1037 LINANLTGPIQYLN
+1037 LINANLTAPIRYVN

-1061 QSTFN
+1061 QASFN

-1094 KTTPLYRERVTL
+1094 KVTPLYRERITL
-1106 ELRVDAFNIFNHT
+1106 ELRVDAFNLFNHT
-1119 EFQNLDN
+1119 QFQNLDN

-1132 STFGQVVSAY
+1132 TTFGQVISAY
-1142 DPRILQIAA
+1142 DPRILQVAA
-1151 HIRF
+1151 HVRF

>member
-1 VAGSRFFQ
+1 
-9 PATVSFKKAEALLN
+9 LN
-23 RFNGRI
+23 RFNSRI
-29 LYFILFAMLSAF
+29 LYFVLLTTLGVFCGSKV
-41 YSLQISAQDA
+41 SAQDA
-51 TGRVTGIIFDPSGAT
+51 TGRVVGIVYDQSGGV
-66 IADAHVTVTNVATQ
+66 IADANITVTNVATH
-80 ISRETTSDTTGFY
+80 ISRETISDSTGFY
-93 QVLALPVGSYKVTV
+93 QVLALPIGNYTV
-107 EHQGFRSATTS
+107 SVQRQGFRSATTA
-118 ESKLEINQTLKIDIK
+118 ESKLEINQTLKIDVK
-133 MEVGSAAETVTVES
+133 LEVGLATETVTVES
-147 TTGTVETINPTL
+147 TTGAVETINPTL
-159 ASTVSERTVQDMP
+159 GSTVSDRTVQDMP

-193 PANGSGGTGG
+193 PANGSGGTRGM
-203 IQFSI
+203 QFSV

-246 VLTSNFTAEYGRN
+246 VLTSNFTAEYGRS
-259 AGGIITEVTKSG
+259 AGGIVTEVTKSG
-271 TNAFHG
+271 TNAIHG

-295 NLDGQPRQTLHR
+295 NLNGQPRQTLHR
-307 NQYGGTFG
+307 NQYGGTVG
-315 GPIKKDKLFFFLA
+315 GPIKKDKLFFFLS
-328 YQKQDLSEASVSNQ
+328 YQKQQLSEAAVSNQ

-356 GSPNQAAVASFLEA
+356 GSPNQAAVASFLKA
-370 NPFFQPNPALAAQ
+370 NPFFQPNSALAAQ
-383 GIINPSS
+383 GIIKPAS

-395 QNYIKA
+395 QAYIKA
-401 GLIPTSNSPTGAAT
+401 NLIPTSSTGST
-415 FQNPLTDNPDE
+415 SFQNALTANPDE

-434 ASQKDH
+434 ASPKDH

-465 TSTLYSR
+465 NSTLYSR

-481 FSPSVLNEFRATAQ
+481 FSPNILNEFRATAQ

-504 AESQPTSTA
+504 AAKQPTSTQ

-525 PTQLDFPNAVIGF
+525 PTQINFPNAIIGF

-560 RGKHTMKFGAS
+560 HGKHTMKFGGS
-571 LSAYQDNQVFD
+571 FSAYQDNQVFD
-582 FEINGQFFYSTAGAA
+582 FEIDGQFFYSTAGAA
-597 GDPFANFLVGLPDI
+597 GDPFANFLVGLPDT

-624 KATYVFAQ
+624 KATYVFGQ
-632 DEWHLASNL
+632 DEWHVASNL

-658 EGRTYSVIP
+658 KGRTYSVIS

-681 LVFPG
+681 LLFPG
-686 DPGAPTGANFP
+686 DRGAPVGANFQ

-750 IGNFQPQ
+750 IGNFNPQ
-757 GPATTT
+757 GPATTS
-763 GFGFQSDP
+763 GFAFQSDP
-771 FGSTGNPDPFGQP
+771 FGSTGNPNPFGQP
-784 LNHDVNF
+784 LDHNVNF

-806 IVNPH
+806 IVDPH

-819 YNLSIEHQLSN
+819 YNLSIEHQISN

-844 GLTALV
+844 GLTTLV

-870 ERPGNLPAFTNADP
+870 ERPGNLPAFTNPDP

-893 PNVPDGSFGQ
+893 PNVPNGSFGQ
-903 EQEFENAANAN
+903 EQEFKNASNAN
-914 YNALQLSLT
+914 YNGLQLSLT
-923 QQTTNL
+923 QQTTNV
-929 WKLGGVY
+929 WKLGGMY

-959 VPFFDPQLFRS
+959 VPFFAPQLFRA
-970 SSDFDVRQYLTF
+970 SSDFDLRQYLTF

-989 FNRGPQRLVKGWS
+989 FNRGPHRLVKGWS
-1002 LYPILTWRTGYPFTA
+1002 FYPILTWRTGFPFTA
-1017 IGGFNTLDNA
+1017 IGGFGTKDNR

-1037 LINANLTGPIQYLN
+1037 LINANLTAPIQYLN

-1061 QSTFN
+1061 QTSFN

-1077 RNVLRGP
+1077 RNVLHGP

-1094 KTTPLYRERVTL
+1094 KVTPIYRERLTL
-1106 ELRVDAFNIFNHT
+1106 ELRVDAFNLFNHT
-1119 EFQNLDN
+1119 QFQNLDN

-1132 STFGQVVSAY
+1132 TTFGQVISAY
-1142 DPRILQIAA
+1142 DPRILQVAA

>member
-1 VAGSRFFQ
+1 VFCGPQ
-9 PATVSFKKAEALLN
+9 L
-23 RFNGRI
+23 
-29 LYFILFAMLSAF
+29 
-41 YSLQISAQDA
+41 SAQDA
-51 TGRVTGIIFDPSGAT
+51 TGRVVGIIYDQSGGV
-66 IADAHVTVTNVATQ
+66 IADASVTVTNVATH
-80 ISRETTSDTTGFY
+80 ISRETTSDSTGFY
-93 QVLALPVGSYKVTV
+93 QVLSLPVGDYTV
-107 EHQGFRSATTS
+107 SVQRQGFRSATTS
-118 ESKLEINQTLKIDIK
+118 ERKLEINQTLKLDVKLEI
-133 MEVGSAAETVTVES
+133 GSATETITVES

-159 ASTVSERTVQDMP
+159 GSTVSERTVQDMP

-203 IQFSI
+203 LQFTV

-240 SIQEFK
+240 SIQEFR
-246 VLTSNFTAEYGRN
+246 VLTSNFTAEYGRS

-277 SAYDFIRN
+277 SAYDFLRN
-285 TAFDANNFFS
+285 TALDANNFFS
-295 NLDGQPRQTLHR
+295 NLNGQPRQVLHR
-307 NQYGGTFG
+307 NQYGGTVG
-315 GPIKKDKLFFFLA
+315 GPILKNKLFFFLA
-328 YQKQDLSEASVSNQ
+328 YQKQQLSELQASAAA
-342 VTLPTAAELQGNFS
+342 TLPTPAELQGNFS
-356 GSPNQAAVASFLEA
+356 GSPNQAAVASFLQA
-370 NPFFQPNPALAAQ
+370 NPFFQPNAALAAQ
-383 GIINPSS
+383 GIINPAS

-395 QNYIKA
+395 QAYIKA
-401 GLIPTSNSPTGAAT
+401 NLIPTASTGSAS
-415 FQNPLTDNPDE
+415 FQNAHTDNPDE

-434 ASQKDH
+434 ASPKDH

-453 NPGPGGIPGYGS
+453 NPGPGGIPGYSS

-481 FSPSVLNEFRATAQ
+481 FSPNILNEFRATAQ

-504 AESQPTSTA
+504 AEKQPTSTE

-525 PTQLDFPNAVIGF
+525 PTQLDFPNAIIGF

-560 RGKHTMKFGAS
+560 HGKHTMKFGGS
-571 LSAYQDNQVFD
+571 FSAYQDNQVFN
-582 FEINGQFFYSTAGAA
+582 FEINGQFFYSNAGAA

-611 YDQGP
+611 FTQGP
-616 SAPSNIRT
+616 AAPSNIRT

-658 EGRTYSVIP
+658 KGRTYSIIP
-667 GAPQSTVFPGAPLG
+667 GSPQSTVFPGAPLG
-681 LVFPG
+681 LLFPG
-686 DPGAPTGANFP
+686 DKGAPNGANFP
-697 DKTNFAPRFGFAWQP
+697 DKTNFAPRVGFAWQP

-722 GWGMFYDVLKAED
+722 GFGMFYDVLKAED

-750 IGNFQPQ
+750 IGNFAPQ

-763 GFGFQSDP
+763 GFAFQSDP
-771 FGSTGNPDPFGQP
+771 FGSTGNPNPFGKP
-784 LNHDVNF
+784 LDHNVIF
-791 ANTFGTFTSNGTGAT
+791 ADTFGTFTSNGTGAT

-819 YNLSIEHQLSN
+819 YNLSIERQLSN
-830 KLIAR
+830 KLVAR

-844 GLTALV
+844 GLTTLI

-862 PNPQRFLN
+862 PNPQRFFN
-870 ERPGNLPAFTNADP
+870 ERAGNLPAFTNSDP
-884 NGVAPPGFN
+884 NGVTPPGFN
-893 PNVPDGSFGQ
+893 PNVPNGSFGQ
-903 EQEFENAANAN
+903 EQEFENASNAN

-923 QQTTNL
+923 QQTTNI
-929 WKLGGVY
+929 WKLGNIY
-936 YTLGYTWAHSIDN
+936 YTVGYTWAHSIDN
-949 ASGFRQGNFA
+949 ASGFRQGSFA
-959 VPFFDPQLFRS
+959 VPFFDPQLFRG
-970 SSDFDVRQYLTF
+970 SSDFDVCQYLTL

-1002 LYPILTWRTGYPFTA
+1002 LFPILTWRTGFPFTA

-1037 LINANLTGPIQYLN
+1037 LINANLTGPVQYLN

-1061 QSTFN
+1061 QASFN

-1094 KTTPLYRERVTL
+1094 KVTPLYRERVTL
-1106 ELRVDAFNIFNHT
+1106 ELRVDAFNLFNHT
-1119 EFQNLDN
+1119 QFQNLDN

-1142 DPRILQIAA
+1142 DPRILQVAA